1 MSRILYISIF
11 VARIFGNGVN
21 NIASIMRISEMRVGQ
36 KGCIVKVKGHGSAR
50 KRAVDEGFYK
60 GMSIEVLDVDDMGV
74 SVDVEGVSRYL
85 ILPEASMIEV
95 LTMEEASAE
104 MQVTD
109 ISVGALKGL
118 AHRHRH
124 EIEIALVG
132 QPLSGKNSLFATLT
146 QGNAAPLSH
155 ANDILMGERDFQDYH
170 LHITNLPDT
179 YSLTSRTADTW
190 TVRKHLVGDAP
201 DIVISVIDAT
211 NLERS
216 MQITAQLLDMNL
228 RVIMALNKFDA
239 MQAEGAML
247 DYQTLSRLLGTPI
260 VPTVSLNNEGLEH
273 LLHLAINIYEGADFL
288 DDEGEVNKEVMR
300 ELQEWHRNIVHT
312 EDHTEHLAD
321 FTRDHTLD
329 TNYKK
334 HAYRHIHIY
343 HGTELEQ
350 SIETLRS
357 EVWRSE
363 YTRYRYSTRFVAIG
377 LLEGDVDI
385 EQYVREHMPNSK
397 TIFALRDKERR
408 RYTQLMGE
416 SVPKAIRTAKQ
427 SFIQGALKET
437 YIPAR
442 TTQKANPSL
451 TERIDYL
458 VTHKVWGML
467 IFLVSLFV
475 LFEATFVLGEY
486 PMQGIEWLV
495 EQVSVLIESLLPEGP
510 FKDMIVDGIIGGVGG
525 VIVFLPNILI
535 LYFFI
540 SLMEDSGYMSRAAF
554 IMDKAMHKMGLH
566 GKSFITLIMGFG
578 CNVPAVMATRMIESR
593 KSRLITML
601 VTPLMSCSARLPVYI
616 IFVAA
621 FFPHYSGVVLM
632 GLYLTGIVLAVLVA
646 RLLSRTVM
654 RGDETPYVME
664 LTPYR
669 RPVWRVIFKHTW
681 DKGYEYLKKMGGVI
695 LIASIVVWF
704 LGYYPRNAQYSTPA
718 EQQEHSYI
726 GHIGKAIEPA
736 ITPLGFDWKMGIGL
750 VSGVGAKELI
760 VSTLGV
766 LYANQEVS
774 DTAESEAQVAAAL
787 KTVTTPASALAY
799 MLFVLIYF
807 PCLATLIAIK
817 KETNSW
823 WWAIFAAVY
832 TTALAWVVALVAY
845 RVGLLLF

>member
-1 MSRILYISIF
+1 
-11 VARIFGNGVN
+11 
-21 NIASIMRISEMRVGQ
+21 MRISEMQAGQ

-50 KRAVDEGFYK
+50 KRAVDAGFYK
-60 GMSIEVLDVDDMGV
+60 GVCIEILDSDTTHMNI
-74 SVDVEGVSRYL
+74 DVEGMQRKL
-85 ILPEASMIEV
+85 TLPEASMIEV
-95 LTMEEASAE
+95 LTTEEAAHE
-104 MQVTD
+104 LQVKELSTGD
-109 ISVGALKGL
+109 LKDL

-124 EIEIALVG
+124 KIEIALVG
-132 QPLSGKNSLFATLT
+132 QPLSGKNSLFTTLT
-146 QGNAAPLSH
+146 QGHATPLPN

-190 TVRKHLVGDAP
+190 TVRRHLVGDNP

-211 NLERS
+211 DLERS

-228 RVIMALNKFDA
+228 RVIVALNKFDA
-239 MQAEGAML
+239 MQAQGSKL

-288 DDEGEVNKEVMR
+288 DDDGEVNKEVMR
-300 ELQEWHRNIVHT
+300 ELQEWHRNIVHS
-312 EDHTEHLAD
+312 DDDTEHLAD

-329 TNYKK
+329 TRYKK

-343 HGTELEQ
+343 HGGELEQ
-350 SIETLRS
+350 SIETLRN
-357 EVWRSE
+357 EVWKSE
-363 YTRYRYSTRFVAIG
+363 HTRYRFSTRYVAIA
-377 LLEGDVDI
+377 LLEGDADI
-385 EQYVREHMPNSK
+385 EQFVRDNLPNSK
-397 TIFALRDKERR
+397 AVFALRDKERR
-408 RYTQLMGE
+408 RYSRLMGE
-416 SVPKAIRTAKQ
+416 SVPKAIRTAKR

-437 YIPAR
+437 YIPA
-442 TTQKANPSL
+442 QSSAKANANL
-451 TERIDYL
+451 TERLDRL
-458 VTHKVWGML
+458 VTHKVWGVL
-467 IFLVSLFV
+467 IFLTSLFIM
-475 LFEATFVLGEY
+475 FEATFVLGEY

-495 EQVSVLIESLLPEGP
+495 EKIGTGLEQLLPNGP
-510 FKDMIVDGIIGGVGG
+510 IKDMVIDGIIGGVGG

-578 CNVPAVMATRMIESR
+578 CNVPAVLATRMIESR

-621 FFPHYSGVVLM
+621 FFPHHSGIVLM
-632 GLYLTGIVLAVLVA
+632 GLYLTGIILAVLVA

-669 RPVWRVIFKHTW
+669 RPAWKVIFKHTW

-704 LGYYPRNAQYSTPA
+704 LGYYPRSEQYATPA

-726 GHIGKAIEPA
+726 GRIGKAIEPA
-736 ITPLGFDWKMGIGL
+736 IEPLGFDWKMGIGL

-766 LYANQEVS
+766 LYANQEVDS
-774 DTAESEAQVAAAL
+774 AESEAQIAAAL
-787 KTVTTPASALAY
+787 KTVTTPAAALAY

-817 KETNSW
+817 KETKGW
-823 WWAIFAAVY
+823 GWAIFTAVY
-832 TTALAWVVALVAY
+832 TTALAWIVAFAVFQIGKML
-845 RVGLLLF
+845 

>member
-1 MSRILYISIF
+1 
-11 VARIFGNGVN
+11 
-21 NIASIMRISEMRVGQ
+21 MRISEMQAGQ

-50 KRAVDEGFYK
+50 KRAVDAGFYK
-60 GMSIEVLDVDDMGV
+60 GVCIEILDSDTTNMNI
-74 SVDVEGVSRYL
+74 DVEGMQRKL
-85 ILPEASMIEV
+85 TLPEASMIEV
-95 LTMEEASAE
+95 LTTEEAAQE
-104 MQVTD
+104 LQVKELSTGD
-109 ISVGALKGL
+109 LKDL

-124 EIEIALVG
+124 KIEIALVG
-132 QPLSGKNSLFATLT
+132 QPLSGKNSLFTTLT
-146 QGNAAPLSH
+146 QGHATPLPN

-179 YSLTSRTADTW
+179 YSLTSRTADTR
-190 TVRKHLVGDAP
+190 TVRRHLVGDNP

-211 NLERS
+211 DLERS

-228 RVIMALNKFDA
+228 RVIVALNKFDA
-239 MQAEGAML
+239 MQAQGSKL

-288 DDEGEVNKEVMR
+288 DDDGEVNKEVMR
-300 ELQEWHRNIVHT
+300 ELQEWHRNIVHS
-312 EDHTEHLAD
+312 DDDTEHLAD

-329 TNYKK
+329 TRYKK

-343 HGTELEQ
+343 HGGELEQ
-350 SIETLRS
+350 SIETLRN
-357 EVWRSE
+357 EVWKSE
-363 YTRYRYSTRFVAIG
+363 YTRYRFSTRYVAIA
-377 LLEGDVDI
+377 LLEGDADI
-385 EQYVREHMPNSK
+385 EQFVRDNLPNSK
-397 TIFALRDKERR
+397 AVFALRDKERR
-408 RYTQLMGE
+408 RYSRLMGE
-416 SVPKAIRTAKQ
+416 SVPKAIRTAKR

-437 YIPAR
+437 YIPA
-442 TTQKANPSL
+442 QSSAKANANL
-451 TERIDYL
+451 TERLDRL
-458 VTHKVWGML
+458 VTHKVWGVL
-467 IFLVSLFV
+467 IFLTSLFIM
-475 LFEATFVLGEY
+475 FEATFVLGEY

-495 EQVSVLIESLLPEGP
+495 EKIGTGLEQLLPNGP
-510 FKDMIVDGIIGGVGG
+510 IKDMVIDGIIGGVGG

-578 CNVPAVMATRMIESR
+578 CNVPAVLATRMIESR

-621 FFPHYSGVVLM
+621 FFPHHSGIVLM
-632 GLYLTGIVLAVLVA
+632 GLYLTGIILAVLVA

-669 RPVWRVIFKHTW
+669 RPAWKVIFKHTW

-695 LIASIVVWF
+695 LVASIVVWF
-704 LGYYPRNAQYSTPA
+704 LGYYPRSEQYATPA

-726 GHIGKAIEPA
+726 GRIGKAFEPA
-736 ITPLGFDWKMGIGL
+736 IEPLGFDWKMGIGL

-766 LYANQEVS
+766 LYANQEVDS
-774 DTAESEAQVAAAL
+774 AESEAQIAAAL
-787 KTVTTPASALAY
+787 KTVTTPAAALAY

-817 KETNSW
+817 KETKGW
-823 WWAIFAAVY
+823 GWAIFTAVY
-832 TTALAWVVALVAY
+832 TTALAWIVAFAVFQIGKML
-845 RVGLLLF
+845 

>member
-1 MSRILYISIF
+1 
-11 VARIFGNGVN
+11 
-21 NIASIMRISEMRVGQ
+21 MRISEMQAGQ

-50 KRAVDEGFYK
+50 KRAVDAGFYK
-60 GMSIEVLDVDDMGV
+60 GVCIEILDSDTTNMNI
-74 SVDVEGVSRYL
+74 DVEGMQRKL
-85 ILPEASMIEV
+85 TLPEASMIEV
-95 LTMEEASAE
+95 LTTEEAAHE
-104 MQVTD
+104 LQVKELSTGD
-109 ISVGALKGL
+109 LKDL

-124 EIEIALVG
+124 KIEIALVG
-132 QPLSGKNSLFATLT
+132 QPLSGKNSLFTTLT
-146 QGNAAPLSH
+146 QGHATPLPN

-190 TVRKHLVGDAP
+190 TVRRHLVGDNP

-211 NLERS
+211 DLERS

-228 RVIMALNKFDA
+228 RVIVALNKFDA
-239 MQAEGAML
+239 MQAQGSKL

-288 DDEGEVNKEVMR
+288 DDDGEVNKEVMR
-300 ELQEWHRNIVHT
+300 ELQEWHRNIVHS
-312 EDHTEHLAD
+312 DDDTEHLAD

-329 TNYKK
+329 TRYKK

-343 HGTELEQ
+343 HGGELEQ
-350 SIETLRS
+350 SIETLRN
-357 EVWRSE
+357 EVWKSE
-363 YTRYRYSTRFVAIG
+363 HTRYRFSTRYVAIA
-377 LLEGDVDI
+377 LLEGDADI
-385 EQYVREHMPNSK
+385 EQFVRDNLPNSK
-397 TIFALRDKERR
+397 AVFALRDKERR
-408 RYTQLMGE
+408 RYSRLMGE
-416 SVPKAIRTAKQ
+416 SVPKAIRTAKR

-437 YIPAR
+437 YIPA
-442 TTQKANPSL
+442 QSSAKANANL
-451 TERIDYL
+451 TERLDRL
-458 VTHKVWGML
+458 VTHKMWGVL
-467 IFLVSLFV
+467 IFLTSLFIM
-475 LFEATFVLGEY
+475 FEATFVLGEY

-495 EQVSVLIESLLPEGP
+495 EKIGTGLEQLMPNGP
-510 FKDMIVDGIIGGVGG
+510 IKDMVIDGIIGGVGG

-578 CNVPAVMATRMIESR
+578 CNVPAVLATRMIESR

-621 FFPHYSGVVLM
+621 FFPHHSGIVLM
-632 GLYLTGIVLAVLVA
+632 GLYLTGIILAILVA

-669 RPVWRVIFKHTW
+669 RPAWKVIFKHTW

-695 LIASIVVWF
+695 LVASIVVWF
-704 LGYYPRNAQYSTPA
+704 LGYYPRSEQYATPA

-726 GHIGKAIEPA
+726 GRIGKAIEPA
-736 ITPLGFDWKMGIGL
+736 IEPLGFDWKMGIGL

-766 LYANQEVS
+766 LYANQEVDS
-774 DTAESEAQVAAAL
+774 AESEAQIAAAL
-787 KTVTTPASALAY
+787 KTVTTPAAALAY

-817 KETNSW
+817 KETRGW
-823 WWAIFAAVY
+823 GWAIFTAVY
-832 TTALAWVVALVAY
+832 TTALAWIVAFAVFQIGKML
-845 RVGLLLF
+845 

>member
-1 MSRILYISIF
+1 
-11 VARIFGNGVN
+11 
-21 NIASIMRISEMRVGQ
+21 MRISEMQAGQ
-36 KGCIVKVKGHGSAR
+36 KGCIIKVKGHGSAR
-50 KRAVDEGFYK
+50 KRAVDAGFYK
-60 GMSIEVLDVDDMGV
+60 GICIEVLNTDAAYV
-74 SVDVEGVSRYL
+74 SLDGEGVQRSL
-85 ILPEASMIEV
+85 SLAEASMIEV
-95 LTMEEASAE
+95 LSTEEAANE
-104 MQVTD
+104 MKVTEV
-109 ISVGALKGL
+109 STGALKSL

-124 EIEIALVG
+124 KIEIALVG
-132 QPLSGKNSLFATLT
+132 QPLSGKNSLFSTLT
-146 QGNAAPLSH
+146 QGNAAPLPE
-155 ANDILMGERDFQDYH
+155 AEDILMGERDFQDYH

-190 TVRKHLVGDAP
+190 TVRRHLVGDAP

-216 MQITAQLLDMNL
+216 MQITTQLLDMNL
-228 RVIMALNKFDA
+228 RVIVALNKFDA
-239 MQAEGAML
+239 MQTEGSML
-247 DYQTLSRLLGTPI
+247 DYQTLSKLLGTPI

-288 DDEGEVNKEVMR
+288 DDDGEVNKEVMR
-300 ELQEWHRNIVHT
+300 ELQEWHRSIVHT
-312 EDHTEHLAD
+312 DDHTEHLAD

-329 TNYKK
+329 TRYKK

-343 HGTELEQ
+343 HGSELEQ
-350 SIETLRS
+350 SIETLRN
-357 EVWRSE
+357 EVWKSE
-363 YTRYRYSTRFVAIG
+363 DTRYRYSTRYVAIG
-377 LLEGDVDI
+377 LLEGDADI
-385 EQYVREHMPNSK
+385 EQFVREHMPNSK
-397 TIFALRDKERR
+397 SIFTLRDKERR
-408 RYTQLMGE
+408 RYTRLMGE
-416 SVPKAIRTAKQ
+416 SVPKAIRTAKRG
-427 SFIQGALKET
+427 FIQGALKET
-437 YIPAR
+437 YTPPHTKA
-442 TTQKANPSL
+442 KANLNL
-451 TERIDYL
+451 TEQLDRL
-458 VTHKVWGML
+458 VTHKVWGVA
-467 IFLVSLFV
+467 IFLITLFIM
-475 LFEATFVLGEY
+475 FEATFVLGEY

-495 EQVSVLIESLLPEGP
+495 EKTGILIEQLLPKGP
-510 FKDMIVDGIIGGVGG
+510 VKDMIVDGIIGGVGG

-578 CNVPAVMATRMIESR
+578 CNVPAILSTRMIESR

-621 FFPHYSGVVLM
+621 FFPHHSGAVLM
-632 GLYLTGIVLAVLVA
+632 GLYLTGILLAVLVA

-669 RPVWRVIFKHTW
+669 RPAWKVIFKHTW

-704 LGYYPRNAQYSTPA
+704 LGYYPRSEQYTTPA

-736 ITPLGFDWKMGIGL
+736 IAPLGFDWKMGIGL

-766 LYANQEVS
+766 LYANQEVA
-774 DTAESEAQVAAAL
+774 DTAESEAQIAAAL
-787 KTVTTPASALAY
+787 KSVTTAPAALAY

-817 KETNSW
+817 KETKGW
-823 WWAIFAAVY
+823 GWAIFTALY
-832 TTALAWVVALVAY
+832 TTILAWMVAFVVY
-845 RVGLLLF
+845 RVAGIFL

>member
-1 MSRILYISIF
+1 
-11 VARIFGNGVN
+11 
-21 NIASIMRISEMRVGQ
+21 MRAGQ

-50 KRAVDEGFYK
+50 KRAVDAGFYK
-60 GMSIEVLDVDDMGV
+60 GVCIEILNTGTQYVSI
-74 SVDVEGVSRYL
+74 DVEGVQRSL
-85 ILPEASMIEV
+85 TLPEATMIEV
-95 LTMEEASAE
+95 LTIEEASHE
-104 MQVTD
+104 MQVTEV
-109 ISVGALKGL
+109 STGALKSL

-132 QPLSGKNSLFATLT
+132 QPLSGKNSLFSTLT
-146 QGNAAPLSH
+146 QGKASPLPNAV
-155 ANDILMGERDFQDYH
+155 DILMGERDFQDYH

-190 TVRKHLVGDAP
+190 TVRRHLVGDAP

-211 NLERS
+211 DLERS

-228 RVIMALNKFDA
+228 RVIVALNKFDA
-239 MQAEGAML
+239 MQTDGSML

-260 VPTVSLNNEGLEH
+260 VPTVSLNSEGLEH

-288 DDEGEVNKEVMR
+288 DDEGEINKEVMR
-300 ELQEWHRNIVHT
+300 ELQEWHRSIVHT
-312 EDHTEHLAD
+312 DDHTEHLAD

-329 TNYKK
+329 TRYKK

-343 HGTELEQ
+343 HGAELEQ
-350 SIETLRS
+350 SIETLRN
-357 EVWRSE
+357 EVWNSTH
-363 YTRYRYSTRFVAIG
+363 TRYRYSTRFVAIG
-377 LLEGDVDI
+377 LLEGDPEI
-385 EQYVREHMPNSK
+385 EHFVREYMPNCK
-397 TIFALRDKERR
+397 AIFALRDKERR
-408 RYTQLMGE
+408 RYTRLMGE
-416 SVPKAIRTAKQ
+416 SVPKAIRTAKRG
-427 SFIQGALKET
+427 FIQGALKET
-437 YIPAR
+437 YTPSE
-442 TTQKANPSL
+442 TPPKANLRL
-451 TERIDYL
+451 TEQLDRL
-458 VTHKVWGML
+458 VTHKIWGVV
-467 IFLVSLFV
+467 IFLISLFIM
-475 LFEATFVLGEY
+475 FEATFVLGEY

-495 EQVSVLIESLLPEGP
+495 EQAGMFINRLLPEGP
-510 FKDMIVDGIIGGVGG
+510 IKDMVVDGVIGGVGG

-554 IMDKAMHKMGLH
+554 IMDKAMHRMGLH

-578 CNVPAVMATRMIESR
+578 CNVPSVLATRMIESR

-621 FFPHYSGVVLM
+621 FFPHHSGVVLM
-632 GLYLTGIVLAVLVA
+632 GLYLTGILLAVLVA

-669 RPVWRVIFKHTW
+669 RPSWRVIFKHTW

-704 LGYYPRNAQYSTPA
+704 LGYYPRSEQYSTPA

-766 LYANQEVS
+766 LYANQEVT
-774 DTAESEAQVAAAL
+774 DTAESEAQIAAAL
-787 KTVTTPASALAY
+787 KTVTTPSAALAY

-817 KETNSW
+817 KETKGW
-823 WWAIFAAVY
+823 GWAIFAAVY
-832 TTALAWVVALVAY
+832 TTALAWLVAFVVY
-845 RVGLLLF
+845 RVGGMIF

>member
-1 MSRILYISIF
+1 
-11 VARIFGNGVN
+11 
-21 NIASIMRISEMRVGQ
+21 MRISEMYVGQ
-36 KGCIVKVKGHGSAR
+36 RGCIVKVKGHGSAR
-50 KRAVDEGFYK
+50 KRAVDAGFYK
-60 GMSIEVLDVDDMGV
+60 GVCVEVLDVDAEYV
-74 SVDVEGVSRYL
+74 SVDVEGVQRQL
-85 ILPEASMIEV
+85 LLPEASMVEV
-95 LTMEEASAE
+95 LTIEEAINE
-104 MQVTD
+104 MQVAEVST
-109 ISVGALKGL
+109 GALKSL

-146 QGNAAPLSH
+146 EGKATSLPEAS
-155 ANDILMGERDFQDYH
+155 DIFMGERDFQDYH

-190 TVRKHLVGDAP
+190 TVRRHLVGDNP

-211 NLERS
+211 DLERS

-228 RVIMALNKFDA
+228 RVIVALNKFDA
-239 MQAEGAML
+239 MQAEGSML

-260 VPTVSLNNEGLEH
+260 VPTISLNSEGLEH

-300 ELQEWHRNIVHT
+300 ELQEWHRSIVHT
-312 EDHTEHLAD
+312 ENHTEHLAD

-329 TNYKK
+329 ANYKK

-350 SIETLRS
+350 SIEALRNEVWQS
-357 EVWRSE
+357 EV
-363 YTRYRYSTRFVAIG
+363 TRYRYSTRFVAIG
-377 LLEGDVDI
+377 LLEGDPEI
-385 EQYVREHMPNSK
+385 EQFVRENMPNSK
-397 TIFALRDKERR
+397 AIFALRDKERR
-408 RYTQLMGE
+408 RYTRLMGE

-427 SFIQGALKET
+427 GFILGALKET
-437 YIPAR
+437 YTALQ
-442 TTQKANPSL
+442 TQPKVNL
-451 TERIDYL
+451 KFTERLDRL
-458 VTHKVWGML
+458 VTHKVWGVV
-467 IFLVSLFV
+467 IFLVSLFIM
-475 LFEATFVLGEY
+475 FEATFVLGEY

-495 EQVSVLIESLLPEGP
+495 EQAGLLIERILPEGP
-510 FKDMIVDGIIGGVGG
+510 IKDMLVDGVIGGVGG

-554 IMDKAMHKMGLH
+554 IMDKAMHRMGLH

-578 CNVPAVMATRMIESR
+578 CNVPSVLATRMIESR

-621 FFPHYSGVVLM
+621 FFPHHSGVVLM
-632 GLYLTGIVLAVLVA
+632 GLYLTGILLAVLVA

-664 LTPYR
+664 LAPYR
-669 RPVWRVIFKHTW
+669 RPAWRVIFKHTW

-704 LGYYPRNAQYSTPA
+704 LGYYPRSEQYNTPA
-718 EQQEHSYI
+718 EQQEYSYI
-726 GHIGKAIEPA
+726 GYIGKAIEPA
-736 ITPLGFDWKMGIGL
+736 IAPLGFDWKMGIGL

-766 LYANQEVS
+766 LYANQEVA
-774 DTAESEAQVAAAL
+774 DTAESEAQIASAL
-787 KTVTTPASALAY
+787 KTVTTPAAALAY
-799 MLFVLIYF
+799 MIFVLIYF

-817 KETNSW
+817 KESKNW
-823 WWAIFAAVY
+823 GWAIFTAIY
-832 TTALAWVVALVAY
+832 TTALAWVVALVVY
-845 RVGLLLF
+845 RVGCLIF

>member
-1 MSRILYISIF
+1 
-11 VARIFGNGVN
+11 
-21 NIASIMRISEMRVGQ
+21 MRISEMHAGQ

-50 KRAVDEGFYK
+50 RRAVDAGFYK
-60 GMSIEVLDVDDMGV
+60 GICVEILDVDSTCV
-74 SVDVEGVSRYL
+74 SVDVEGIQRLLTLS
-85 ILPEASMIEV
+85 EASMIEV
-95 LTMEEASAE
+95 LTVEEAAHE
-104 MQVTD
+104 MQVTEV
-109 ISVGALKGL
+109 STGALKSL

-132 QPLSGKNSLFATLT
+132 QPLSGKNSLFTTLT
-146 QGNAAPLSH
+146 QGQSAPL
-155 ANDILMGERDFQDYH
+155 AGAADILMGERDFQDYH
-170 LHITNLPDT
+170 LHISNLPDT

-190 TVRKHLVGDAP
+190 TVRRHLVGDAP

-211 NLERS
+211 DLERS
-216 MQITAQLLDMNL
+216 IQITTQLLDMNL
-228 RVIMALNKFDA
+228 RVIVALNKFDA
-239 MQAEGAML
+239 MQAEGGML

-300 ELQEWHRNIVHT
+300 ELQEWHRSIVHT
-312 EDHTEHLAD
+312 HDHTEHLAD

-329 TNYKK
+329 TRYKK

-350 SIETLRS
+350 SIETLRN
-357 EVWRSE
+357 EVWKSE
-363 YTRYRYSTRFVAIG
+363 STRYRYSTRYVAIA
-377 LLEGDVDI
+377 LLEGDIDI
-385 EQYVREHMPNSK
+385 EQFVREHMPNSK
-397 TIFALRDKERR
+397 AIFALRDKERR
-408 RYTQLMGE
+408 RYTRLMGE
-416 SVPKAIRTAKQ
+416 SVPKAVRTAKR
-427 SFIQGALKET
+427 SFILGALKET
-437 YIPAR
+437 YTPPITQAR
-442 TTQKANPSL
+442 ANPSF
-451 TERIDYL
+451 TERLDRL
-458 VTHKVWGML
+458 VTHKVWGVAL
-467 IFLVSLFV
+467 FLLSLFIM
-475 LFEATFVLGEY
+475 FEATFVLGEY

-495 EQVSVLIESLLPEGP
+495 EKASLLIEHILPEGP
-510 FKDMIVDGIIGGVGG
+510 IKDMVVDGIIGGVGG

-554 IMDKAMHKMGLH
+554 IMDKAMHRMGLH

-578 CNVPAVMATRMIESR
+578 CNVPAVLATRMIESR

-621 FFPHYSGVVLM
+621 FFPHHSGAVLM
-632 GLYLTGIVLAVLVA
+632 GLYLTGILLAVLVA

-669 RPVWRVIFKHTW
+669 SPSWRVIFKHTW

-704 LGYYPRNAQYSTPA
+704 LGYYPRSEHYATPA

-726 GHIGKAIEPA
+726 GHIGKAIEPVIA
-736 ITPLGFDWKMGIGL
+736 PLGFDWKMGIGL

-766 LYANQEVS
+766 LYANQEVT
-774 DTAESEAQVAAAL
+774 DTAESEAQIAAAL
-787 KTVTTPASALAY
+787 KTVTTPPAALAY

-817 KETNSW
+817 KETKGW
-823 WWAIFAAVY
+823 GWAIFAAVY
-832 TTALAWVVALVAY
+832 TTALAWLVAFVVY
-845 RVGLLLF
+845 RVGGMIF

>member
-1 MSRILYISIF
+1 MQ
-11 VARIFGNGVN
+11 A
-21 NIASIMRISEMRVGQ
+21 GQ

-50 KRAVDEGFYK
+50 KRAVDAGFYK
-60 GMSIEVLDVDDMGV
+60 GVCIEILDSDTTHMNI
-74 SVDVEGVSRYL
+74 DVEGMQRKL
-85 ILPEASMIEV
+85 TLPEASMIEV
-95 LTMEEASAE
+95 LTTEEAAQE
-104 MQVTD
+104 LQVKELSTGD
-109 ISVGALKGL
+109 LKDL

-124 EIEIALVG
+124 KIEIALVG
-132 QPLSGKNSLFATLT
+132 QPLSGKNSLFTTLT
-146 QGNAAPLSH
+146 QGHATPLPK

-190 TVRKHLVGDAP
+190 TVRRHLVGDNP

-211 NLERS
+211 DLERS

-228 RVIMALNKFDA
+228 RVIVALNKFDA
-239 MQAEGAML
+239 MQAQGSKL

-288 DDEGEVNKEVMR
+288 DDDGEVNKEVMR
-300 ELQEWHRNIVHT
+300 ELQEWHRNIVHS
-312 EDHTEHLAD
+312 DDDTEHLAD

-329 TNYKK
+329 TRYKK

-343 HGTELEQ
+343 HGGELEQ
-350 SIETLRS
+350 SIETLRN
-357 EVWRSE
+357 EVWKSE
-363 YTRYRYSTRFVAIG
+363 HTRYRFSTRYVAIA
-377 LLEGDVDI
+377 LLEGDADI
-385 EQYVREHMPNSK
+385 EQFVRDNLPNSK
-397 TIFALRDKERR
+397 AVFALRDKERR
-408 RYTQLMGE
+408 RYSRLMGE
-416 SVPKAIRTAKQ
+416 SVPKAIRTAKR

-437 YIPAR
+437 YIPA
-442 TTQKANPSL
+442 QSSAKANANL
-451 TERIDYL
+451 TERLDRL
-458 VTHKVWGML
+458 VTHKVWGVL
-467 IFLVSLFV
+467 IFLTSLFIM
-475 LFEATFVLGEY
+475 FEATFVLGEY

-495 EQVSVLIESLLPEGP
+495 EKIGTGLEQLLPNGP
-510 FKDMIVDGIIGGVGG
+510 IKDMVIDGIIGGVGG

-578 CNVPAVMATRMIESR
+578 CNVPAVLATRMIESR

-621 FFPHYSGVVLM
+621 FFPHHSGIVLM
-632 GLYLTGIVLAVLVA
+632 GLYLTGIILAVLVA

-669 RPVWRVIFKHTW
+669 RPAWKVIFKHTW

-695 LIASIVVWF
+695 LVASIVVWF
-704 LGYYPRNAQYSTPA
+704 LGYYPRSEQYATPA

-726 GHIGKAIEPA
+726 GRIGKAIEPA
-736 ITPLGFDWKMGIGL
+736 IEPLGFDWKMGIGL

-766 LYANQEVS
+766 LYANQEVDS
-774 DTAESEAQVAAAL
+774 AESEAQIAAAL
-787 KTVTTPASALAY
+787 KTVTTPAAALAY

-817 KETNSW
+817 KETKGW
-823 WWAIFAAVY
+823 GWAIFTAVY
-832 TTALAWVVALVAY
+832 TTALAWIVAFAVFQIGKML
-845 RVGLLLF
+845 

>member
-1 MSRILYISIF
+1 MQ
-11 VARIFGNGVN
+11 A
-21 NIASIMRISEMRVGQ
+21 GQ

-50 KRAVDEGFYK
+50 KRAVDAGFYK
-60 GMSIEVLDVDDMGV
+60 GVCIEILDSDTTHMNI
-74 SVDVEGVSRYL
+74 DVEGMQRKL
-85 ILPEASMIEV
+85 TLPEASMIEV
-95 LTMEEASAE
+95 LTTEEAAHE
-104 MQVTD
+104 LQVKELSTGD
-109 ISVGALKGL
+109 LKDL

-124 EIEIALVG
+124 KIEIALVG
-132 QPLSGKNSLFATLT
+132 QPLSGKNSLFTTLT
-146 QGNAAPLSH
+146 QGHATPLPK

-190 TVRKHLVGDAP
+190 TVRRHLVGDNP

-211 NLERS
+211 DLERS

-228 RVIMALNKFDA
+228 RVIVALNKFDA
-239 MQAEGAML
+239 MQAQGSKL

-288 DDEGEVNKEVMR
+288 DDDGEVNKEVMR
-300 ELQEWHRNIVHT
+300 ELQEWHRNIVHS
-312 EDHTEHLAD
+312 DDDTEHLAD

-329 TNYKK
+329 TRYKK

-343 HGTELEQ
+343 HGGELEQ
-350 SIETLRS
+350 SIETLRN
-357 EVWRSE
+357 EVWKSE
-363 YTRYRYSTRFVAIG
+363 YTRYRFSTRYVAIA
-377 LLEGDVDI
+377 LLEGDADI
-385 EQYVREHMPNSK
+385 EQFVRDNLPNSK
-397 TIFALRDKERR
+397 AVFALRDKERR
-408 RYTQLMGE
+408 RYSRLMGE
-416 SVPKAIRTAKQ
+416 SVPKAIRTAKR

-437 YIPAR
+437 YIPA
-442 TTQKANPSL
+442 QSSAKANANL
-451 TERIDYL
+451 TERLDRL
-458 VTHKVWGML
+458 VTHKVWGVL
-467 IFLVSLFV
+467 IFLTSLFIM
-475 LFEATFVLGEY
+475 FEATFVLGEY

-495 EQVSVLIESLLPEGP
+495 EKLGTGLEQLLPNGP
-510 FKDMIVDGIIGGVGG
+510 IKDMVIDGIIGGVGG

-578 CNVPAVMATRMIESR
+578 CNVPAVLATRMIESR

-621 FFPHYSGVVLM
+621 FFPHHSGIVLM
-632 GLYLTGIVLAVLVA
+632 GLYLTGIILAVLVA

-669 RPVWRVIFKHTW
+669 RPAWKVIFKHTW

-695 LIASIVVWF
+695 LVASIVVWF
-704 LGYYPRNAQYSTPA
+704 LGYYPRSEQYATPA

-726 GHIGKAIEPA
+726 GRIGKAIEPA
-736 ITPLGFDWKMGIGL
+736 IEPLGFDWKMGIGL

-766 LYANQEVS
+766 LYANQEVDS
-774 DTAESEAQVAAAL
+774 AESEAQIAAAL
-787 KTVTTPASALAY
+787 KTVTTPAAALAY

-817 KETNSW
+817 KETKGW
-823 WWAIFAAVY
+823 GWAIFTAVY
-832 TTALAWVVALVAY
+832 TTALAWIVAFAVFQIGKML
-845 RVGLLLF
+845 

>member
-1 MSRILYISIF
+1 MH
-11 VARIFGNGVN
+11 A
-21 NIASIMRISEMRVGQ
+21 GQ

-50 KRAVDEGFYK
+50 RRAVDAGFYK
-60 GMSIEVLDVDDMGV
+60 GICVEILDVDSTCV
-74 SVDVEGVSRYL
+74 SVDVEGIQRLLTLS
-85 ILPEASMIEV
+85 EASMIEV
-95 LTMEEASAE
+95 LTVEEAAHE
-104 MQVTD
+104 MQVTEV
-109 ISVGALKGL
+109 STGALKSL

-132 QPLSGKNSLFATLT
+132 QPLSGKNSLFTTLT
-146 QGNAAPLSH
+146 QGQSAPL
-155 ANDILMGERDFQDYH
+155 AGAADILMGERDFQDYH
-170 LHITNLPDT
+170 LHISNLPDT

-190 TVRKHLVGDAP
+190 TVRRHLVGDAP

-211 NLERS
+211 DLERS
-216 MQITAQLLDMNL
+216 IQITTQLLDMNL
-228 RVIMALNKFDA
+228 RVIVALNKFDA
-239 MQAEGAML
+239 MQAEGGML

-300 ELQEWHRNIVHT
+300 ELQEWHRSIVHT
-312 EDHTEHLAD
+312 HDHTEHLAD

-329 TNYKK
+329 TRYKK

-350 SIETLRS
+350 SIETLRN
-357 EVWRSE
+357 EVWKSE
-363 YTRYRYSTRFVAIG
+363 STRYRYSTRYVAIA
-377 LLEGDVDI
+377 LLEGDIDI
-385 EQYVREHMPNSK
+385 EQFVREHMPNSK
-397 TIFALRDKERR
+397 AIFALRDKERR
-408 RYTQLMGE
+408 RYTRLMGE
-416 SVPKAIRTAKQ
+416 SVPKAVRTAKR
-427 SFIQGALKET
+427 SFILGALKET
-437 YIPAR
+437 YTPPI
-442 TTQKANPSL
+442 TQAKANPSF
-451 TERIDYL
+451 TERLDRL
-458 VTHKVWGML
+458 VTHKVWGVAL
-467 IFLVSLFV
+467 FLLSLFIM
-475 LFEATFVLGEY
+475 FEATFVLGEY

-495 EQVSVLIESLLPEGP
+495 EKASLLIEHILPEGP
-510 FKDMIVDGIIGGVGG
+510 IKDMVVDGIIGGVGG

-554 IMDKAMHKMGLH
+554 IMDKAMHRMGLH

-578 CNVPAVMATRMIESR
+578 CNVPAVLATRMIESR

-621 FFPHYSGVVLM
+621 FFPHHSGAVLM
-632 GLYLTGIVLAVLVA
+632 GLYLTGILLAVLVA

-669 RPVWRVIFKHTW
+669 SPSWRVIFKHTW

-704 LGYYPRNAQYSTPA
+704 LGYYPRSEHYATPA

-726 GHIGKAIEPA
+726 GHIGKAIEPVIA
-736 ITPLGFDWKMGIGL
+736 PLGFDWKMGIGL

-766 LYANQEVS
+766 LYANQEVA
-774 DTAESEAQVAAAL
+774 DTAESEAQIASAL
-787 KTVTTPASALAY
+787 KAVTTPAAALAY

-817 KETNSW
+817 KETKSW
-823 WWAIFAAVY
+823 WWAIFTAVY
-832 TTALAWVVALVAY
+832 TTALAWFVAFAVY
-845 RVGLLLF
+845 RVAGMWT

>member
-1 MSRILYISIF
+1 MH
-11 VARIFGNGVN
+11 A
-21 NIASIMRISEMRVGQ
+21 GQ

-50 KRAVDEGFYK
+50 KRIVDAGLYK
-60 GMSIEVLDVDDMGV
+60 GICIEILDIDAERVSI
-74 SVDVEGVSRYL
+74 DVEGVLRTL
-85 ILPEASMIEV
+85 TLPEASMIEV
-95 LTMEEASAE
+95 LTVEEAARE
-104 MQVTD
+104 MQVNEVST
-109 ISVGALKGL
+109 GALKSL

-132 QPLSGKNSLFATLT
+132 QPLSGKNSLFTTLT
-146 QGNAAPLSH
+146 EGHAAPLPE
-155 ANDILMGERDFQDYH
+155 ADDILMGERDFQDYH
-170 LHITNLPDT
+170 LHISNLPDT

-190 TVRKHLVGDAP
+190 TVRRHLVRDAP
-201 DIVISVIDAT
+201 DIVVSVIDAT
-211 NLERS
+211 DLERS

-228 RVIMALNKFDA
+228 RVIVALNKFDA
-239 MQAEGAML
+239 MQAQGSML

-260 VPTVSLNNEGLEH
+260 VPTVALNSEGLEH

-288 DDEGEVNKEVMR
+288 DDDGEVNKEVMR
-300 ELQEWHRNIVHT
+300 ELQEWHRSIVHT
-312 EDHTEHLAD
+312 DDHTEHLAD
-321 FTRDHTLD
+321 FTRDHTLN
-329 TNYKK
+329 THYKK
-334 HAYRHIHIY
+334 HSYRHIHIY

-357 EVWRSE
+357 EIWKSE
-363 YTRYRYSTRFVAIG
+363 ATRYRYSTRFVSIA
-377 LLEGDVDI
+377 LLEGDADI
-385 EQYVREHMPNSK
+385 EQFVREHMPNANS
-397 TIFALRDKERR
+397 IFALRDKERR
-408 RYTQLMGE
+408 RYTRLMGE
-416 SVPKAIRTAKQ
+416 SMPKAIRTAKR

-437 YIPAR
+437 YTPPR
-442 TTQKANPSL
+442 TTAKANLSL
-451 TERIDYL
+451 TERLDRL
-458 VTHKVWGML
+458 VTHKVWGVI
-467 IFLVSLFV
+467 IFLISLFIM
-475 LFEATFVLGEY
+475 FEASFVLGEY

-495 EQVSVLIESLLPEGP
+495 EQAGILIDRLLSEGP
-510 FKDMIVDGIIGGVGG
+510 IKDMVVDGIIGGVGG

-554 IMDKAMHKMGLH
+554 IMDKAMHRMGLH

-578 CNVPAVMATRMIESR
+578 CNVPAVLATRMIESR

-621 FFPHYSGVVLM
+621 FFPHHSGIVLM
-632 GLYLTGIVLAVLVA
+632 GLYLTGILLAVLVA

-669 RPVWRVIFKHTW
+669 RPAWRVIFKHTW

-704 LGYYPRNAQYSTPA
+704 LGYYPRSEQYNTPA

-736 ITPLGFDWKMGIGL
+736 IAPLGFDWKMGIGL

-766 LYANQEVS
+766 LYANQEVA
-774 DTAESEAQVAAAL
+774 DTAESEAQIAAAL
-787 KTVTTPASALAY
+787 KTVTTPAAALAY
-799 MLFVLIYF
+799 MIFVLIYF

-817 KETNSW
+817 KETQGW
-823 WWAIFAAVY
+823 GWAIFTAVY
-832 TTALAWVVALVAY
+832 TTALAWVVAFVAY
-845 RVGLLLF
+845 RVGLMLL

>member
-1 MSRILYISIF
+1 
-11 VARIFGNGVN
+11 
-21 NIASIMRISEMRVGQ
+21 MRISEMQAGQ

-50 KRAVDEGFYK
+50 KRAVDAGFYK
-60 GMSIEVLDVDDMGV
+60 GVCIEILDSDTTNMNI
-74 SVDVEGVSRYL
+74 DVEGMQRKL
-85 ILPEASMIEV
+85 TLPEASMIEV
-95 LTMEEASAE
+95 LTTEEAAQE
-104 MQVTD
+104 LQVKELST
-109 ISVGALKGL
+109 GELKDL

-124 EIEIALVG
+124 KIEIALVG
-132 QPLSGKNSLFATLT
+132 QPLSGKNSLFTTLT
-146 QGNAAPLSH
+146 QGHAAPLPN

-190 TVRKHLVGDAP
+190 TVRRHLVGDNP

-211 NLERS
+211 DLERS

-228 RVIMALNKFDA
+228 RVIVALNKFDA
-239 MQAEGAML
+239 MQAQGSKL

-288 DDEGEVNKEVMR
+288 DDDGEVNKEVMR
-300 ELQEWHRNIVHT
+300 ELQEWHRNIVHS
-312 EDHTEHLAD
+312 DDDTEHLAD

-329 TNYKK
+329 TRYKK

-343 HGTELEQ
+343 HGGELEQ
-350 SIETLRS
+350 SIETLRN
-357 EVWRSE
+357 EVWKSE
-363 YTRYRYSTRFVAIG
+363 HTRYRFSTRYVAIA
-377 LLEGDVDI
+377 LLEGDADI
-385 EQYVREHMPNSK
+385 EQFVRDNLPNSK
-397 TIFALRDKERR
+397 AVFALRDKERR
-408 RYTQLMGE
+408 RYSRLMGE
-416 SVPKAIRTAKQ
+416 SVPKAIRTAKR

-437 YIPAR
+437 YIPAQSR
-442 TTQKANPSL
+442 AKANPNL
-451 TERIDYL
+451 TERLDRL
-458 VTHKVWGML
+458 VTHKVWGVL
-467 IFLVSLFV
+467 IFLTSLFIM
-475 LFEATFVLGEY
+475 FEATFVLGEY

-495 EQVSVLIESLLPEGP
+495 EKIGTGLEQLLPNGP
-510 FKDMIVDGIIGGVGG
+510 IKDMVIDGIIGGVGG

-578 CNVPAVMATRMIESR
+578 CNVPAVLATRMIESR

-621 FFPHYSGVVLM
+621 FFPHHSGIVLM
-632 GLYLTGIVLAVLVA
+632 GLYLTGIILAVLVA

-669 RPVWRVIFKHTW
+669 RPAWKVIFKHTW

-695 LIASIVVWF
+695 LVASIVVWF
-704 LGYYPRNAQYSTPA
+704 LGYYPRSEQYATPA

-726 GHIGKAIEPA
+726 GRIGKAIEPA
-736 ITPLGFDWKMGIGL
+736 IEPLGFDWKMGIGL

-766 LYANQEVS
+766 LYANQEVDS
-774 DTAESEAQVAAAL
+774 AESEAQIAAAL
-787 KTVTTPASALAY
+787 KMVTTPAAALAY

-817 KETNSW
+817 KETKGW
-823 WWAIFAAVY
+823 GWAIFTAVY
-832 TTALAWVVALVAY
+832 TTALAWIVAFAVFQIGKML
-845 RVGLLLF
+845 

>member
-1 MSRILYISIF
+1 MQ
-11 VARIFGNGVN
+11 A
-21 NIASIMRISEMRVGQ
+21 GQ

-50 KRAVDEGFYK
+50 KRAVDAGFYK
-60 GMSIEVLDVDDMGV
+60 GVCIEILDSDTTHMNI
-74 SVDVEGVSRYL
+74 DVEGMQRKL
-85 ILPEASMIEV
+85 TLPEASMIEV
-95 LTMEEASAE
+95 LTTEEAAHE
-104 MQVTD
+104 LQVKELSTGD
-109 ISVGALKGL
+109 LKDL

-124 EIEIALVG
+124 KIEIALVG
-132 QPLSGKNSLFATLT
+132 QPLSGKNSLFTTLT
-146 QGNAAPLSH
+146 QGHATPLPN

-190 TVRKHLVGDAP
+190 TVRRHLVGDNP

-211 NLERS
+211 DLERS

-228 RVIMALNKFDA
+228 RVIVALNKFDA
-239 MQAEGAML
+239 MQAQGSKL

-288 DDEGEVNKEVMR
+288 DDDGEVNKEVMR
-300 ELQEWHRNIVHT
+300 ELQEWHRNIVHS
-312 EDHTEHLAD
+312 DDDTEHLAD

-329 TNYKK
+329 TRYKK

-343 HGTELEQ
+343 HGGELEQ
-350 SIETLRS
+350 SIETLRN
-357 EVWRSE
+357 EVWKSE
-363 YTRYRYSTRFVAIG
+363 YTRYRFSTRYVAIA
-377 LLEGDVDI
+377 LLEGDADI
-385 EQYVREHMPNSK
+385 EQFVRDNLPNSK
-397 TIFALRDKERR
+397 AVFALRDKERR
-408 RYTQLMGE
+408 RYSRLMGE
-416 SVPKAIRTAKQ
+416 SVPKAIRTAKR

-437 YIPAR
+437 YIPAQSSTR
-442 TTQKANPSL
+442 ANPNL
-451 TERIDYL
+451 TERLDRL
-458 VTHKVWGML
+458 VTHKVWGVL
-467 IFLVSLFV
+467 IFLTSLFIM
-475 LFEATFVLGEY
+475 FEATFVLGEY

-495 EQVSVLIESLLPEGP
+495 EKIGTGLEQLLPNGP
-510 FKDMIVDGIIGGVGG
+510 IKDMVIDGIIGGVGG

-578 CNVPAVMATRMIESR
+578 CNVPAVLATRMIESR

-621 FFPHYSGVVLM
+621 FFPHHSGIVLM
-632 GLYLTGIVLAVLVA
+632 GLYLTGIILAVLVA

-669 RPVWRVIFKHTW
+669 RPAWKVIFKHTW

-695 LIASIVVWF
+695 LVASIVVWF
-704 LGYYPRNAQYSTPA
+704 LGYYPRSEQYATPA

-726 GHIGKAIEPA
+726 GRIGKAIEPA
-736 ITPLGFDWKMGIGL
+736 IEPLGFDWKMGIGL

-766 LYANQEVS
+766 LYANQEVDS
-774 DTAESEAQVAAAL
+774 AESEAQIAAAL
-787 KTVTTPASALAY
+787 KTVTTPAAALAY

-817 KETNSW
+817 KETKGW
-823 WWAIFAAVY
+823 GWAIFTAVY
-832 TTALAWVVALVAY
+832 TTALAWIVAFAVFQIGKML
-845 RVGLLLF
+845 

>member
-1 MSRILYISIF
+1 MQ
-11 VARIFGNGVN
+11 A
-21 NIASIMRISEMRVGQ
+21 GQ

-50 KRAVDEGFYK
+50 KRAVDAGFYK
-60 GMSIEVLDVDDMGV
+60 GVCIEILDSDTTHMNI
-74 SVDVEGVSRYL
+74 DVEGMQRKL
-85 ILPEASMIEV
+85 TLPEASMIEV
-95 LTMEEASAE
+95 LTTEEAAHE
-104 MQVTD
+104 LQVKELST
-109 ISVGALKGL
+109 GELKDL

-124 EIEIALVG
+124 KIEIALVG
-132 QPLSGKNSLFATLT
+132 QPLSGKNSLFTTLT
-146 QGNAAPLSH
+146 QGHAAPLPK

-190 TVRKHLVGDAP
+190 TVRRHLVGDNP

-211 NLERS
+211 DLERS

-228 RVIMALNKFDA
+228 RVIVALNKFDA
-239 MQAEGAML
+239 MQAQGSKL

-288 DDEGEVNKEVMR
+288 DDDGEVNKEVMR
-300 ELQEWHRNIVHT
+300 ELQEWHRNIVHS
-312 EDHTEHLAD
+312 DDDTEHLAD

-329 TNYKK
+329 TRYKK

-343 HGTELEQ
+343 HGGELEQ
-350 SIETLRS
+350 SIETLRN
-357 EVWRSE
+357 EVWKSE
-363 YTRYRYSTRFVAIG
+363 HTRYRFSTRYVAIA
-377 LLEGDVDI
+377 LLEGDADI
-385 EQYVREHMPNSK
+385 EQFVRDNLPNSK
-397 TIFALRDKERR
+397 AVFALRDKERR
-408 RYTQLMGE
+408 RYSRLMGE
-416 SVPKAIRTAKQ
+416 SVPKAIRTAKR

-437 YIPAR
+437 YIPA
-442 TTQKANPSL
+442 QSSAKANANL
-451 TERIDYL
+451 TERLDRL
-458 VTHKVWGML
+458 VTHKVWGVL
-467 IFLVSLFV
+467 IFLTSLFIM
-475 LFEATFVLGEY
+475 FEATFVLGEY

-495 EQVSVLIESLLPEGP
+495 EKIGTGLEQLMPNGP
-510 FKDMIVDGIIGGVGG
+510 IKDMVIDGIIGGVGG

-578 CNVPAVMATRMIESR
+578 CNVPAVLATRMIESR

-621 FFPHYSGVVLM
+621 FFPHHSGIVLM
-632 GLYLTGIVLAVLVA
+632 GLYLTGIILAVLVA

-669 RPVWRVIFKHTW
+669 RPAWKVIFKHTW

-695 LIASIVVWF
+695 LVASIVVWF
-704 LGYYPRNAQYSTPA
+704 LGYYPRSEQYSTPA

-726 GHIGKAIEPA
+726 GRIGKAIEPA
-736 ITPLGFDWKMGIGL
+736 IEPLGFDWKMGIGL

-766 LYANQEVS
+766 LYANQEVDS
-774 DTAESEAQVAAAL
+774 AESEAQIAAAL
-787 KTVTTPASALAY
+787 KTVTTPAAALAY

-817 KETNSW
+817 KETKGW
-823 WWAIFAAVY
+823 GWAIFTAVY
-832 TTALAWVVALVAY
+832 TTALAWIVAFTVFQIGKML
-845 RVGLLLF
+845 

>member
-1 MSRILYISIF
+1 
-11 VARIFGNGVN
+11 
-21 NIASIMRISEMRVGQ
+21 MRISEMQAGQ

-50 KRAVDEGFYK
+50 KRAVDAGFYK
-60 GMSIEVLDVDDMGV
+60 GVCIEILDSDTTHMNI
-74 SVDVEGVSRYL
+74 DVEGMQRKL
-85 ILPEASMIEV
+85 TLPEASMIEV
-95 LTMEEASAE
+95 LTTEEAAHE
-104 MQVTD
+104 LQVKELSTGD
-109 ISVGALKGL
+109 LKDL

-124 EIEIALVG
+124 KIEIALVG
-132 QPLSGKNSLFATLT
+132 QPLSGKNSLFTTLT
-146 QGNAAPLSH
+146 QGHATPLPN

-190 TVRKHLVGDAP
+190 TVRRHLVGDNP

-211 NLERS
+211 DLERS

-228 RVIMALNKFDA
+228 RVIVALNKFDA
-239 MQAEGAML
+239 MQAQGSKL

-288 DDEGEVNKEVMR
+288 DDDGEVNKDVMR
-300 ELQEWHRNIVHT
+300 ELQEWHRNIVHS
-312 EDHTEHLAD
+312 DDDTEHLAD

-329 TNYKK
+329 TRYKK

-343 HGTELEQ
+343 HGGELEQ
-350 SIETLRS
+350 SIETLRN
-357 EVWRSE
+357 EVWESE
-363 YTRYRYSTRFVAIG
+363 YTRYRFSTRYVAIA
-377 LLEGDVDI
+377 LLEGDADI
-385 EQYVREHMPNSK
+385 EQFVRDNLPNSK
-397 TIFALRDKERR
+397 AVFALRDKERR
-408 RYTQLMGE
+408 RYSRLMGE
-416 SVPKAIRTAKQ
+416 SVPKAIRTAKR

-437 YIPAR
+437 YIPA
-442 TTQKANPSL
+442 QSSAKANANL
-451 TERIDYL
+451 TERLDRL
-458 VTHKVWGML
+458 VTHKVWGVL
-467 IFLVSLFV
+467 IFLTSLFIM
-475 LFEATFVLGEY
+475 FEATFVLGEY

-495 EQVSVLIESLLPEGP
+495 EKIGTGLEQLLPNGP
-510 FKDMIVDGIIGGVGG
+510 IKDMVIDGIIGGVGG

-578 CNVPAVMATRMIESR
+578 CNVPAVLATRMIESR

-621 FFPHYSGVVLM
+621 FFPHHSGIVLM
-632 GLYLTGIVLAVLVA
+632 GLYLTGIILAVLVA

-669 RPVWRVIFKHTW
+669 RPAWKVIFKHTW

-695 LIASIVVWF
+695 LVASIVVWF
-704 LGYYPRNAQYSTPA
+704 LGYYPRSEQYATPA

-726 GHIGKAIEPA
+726 GRIGKAIEPA
-736 ITPLGFDWKMGIGL
+736 IEPLGFDWKMGIGL

-766 LYANQEVS
+766 LYANQEVDS
-774 DTAESEAQVAAAL
+774 AESEAQIAAAL
-787 KTVTTPASALAY
+787 KTVTTPAAALAY

-817 KETNSW
+817 KETKGW
-823 WWAIFAAVY
+823 GWAIFTAVY
-832 TTALAWVVALVAY
+832 TTALAWIVAFAVFQIGKML
-845 RVGLLLF
+845 

>member
-1 MSRILYISIF
+1 
-11 VARIFGNGVN
+11 
-21 NIASIMRISEMRVGQ
+21 MRISEMNVGQ

-50 KRAVDEGFYK
+50 KRTVDAGFYK
-60 GMSIEVLDVDDMGV
+60 GICIEILEVDAERV
-74 SVDVEGVSRYL
+74 SVDVEGVQRNLSL
-85 ILPEASMIEV
+85 SEASMVEV
-95 LTMEEASAE
+95 LTVEEATRE
-104 MQVTD
+104 MQVSDVST
-109 ISVGALKGL
+109 GALKSL

-132 QPLSGKNSLFATLT
+132 QPLSGKNSLFVTLT
-146 QGNAAPLSH
+146 DGQAKPLPH

-170 LHITNLPDT
+170 LHISNLPDT

-190 TVRKHLVGDAP
+190 TVRRHLVRDAP

-211 NLERS
+211 DLERS

-228 RVIMALNKFDA
+228 RVIVALNKFDA
-239 MQAEGAML
+239 MQAEGSML

-260 VPTVSLNNEGLEH
+260 APTVSLNNEGLEH

-288 DDEGEVNKEVMR
+288 DDDGEVNKEVMR
-300 ELQEWHRNIVHT
+300 ELQEWHRGIVHT
-312 EDHTEHLAD
+312 DDHTEHLAD
-321 FTRDHTLD
+321 FTRDHTLGAH
-329 TNYKK
+329 YKK

-343 HGTELEQ
+343 HGAELEQ
-350 SIETLRS
+350 SIETLRN
-357 EVWRSE
+357 EVWKSE
-363 YTRYRYSTRFVAIG
+363 ATRYRYSTRFVAIS
-377 LLEGDVDI
+377 LLEGDADI
-385 EQYVREHMPNSK
+385 EQFVREHMPNSK
-397 TIFALRDKERR
+397 AIFALRDKERR
-408 RYTQLMGE
+408 RYTRLMGE
-416 SVPKAIRTAKQ
+416 SVPKAIRTAKR

-437 YIPAR
+437 YTSQRSPVR
-442 TTQKANPSL
+442 TNLSF
-451 TERIDYL
+451 TERLDRL
-458 VTHKVWGML
+458 VTHKLWGVV
-467 IFLVSLFV
+467 IFLVSLFIM
-475 LFEATFVLGEY
+475 FEATFVLGEY

-495 EQVSVLIESLLPEGP
+495 ERTGMFVDQLLPEGP
-510 FKDMIVDGIIGGVGG
+510 IKDMVVDGIIGGVGG

-554 IMDKAMHKMGLH
+554 IMDKAMHRMGLH
-566 GKSFITLIMGFG
+566 GKSFVTLIMGFG
-578 CNVPAVMATRMIESR
+578 CNVPAVLATRMIESR

-621 FFPHYSGVVLM
+621 FFPRHSGIVLM
-632 GLYLTGIVLAVLVA
+632 GLYLIGILLAVLVA
-646 RLLSRTVM
+646 RLLSHTVM

-669 RPVWRVIFKHTW
+669 RPAWKVIVKHTW

-704 LGYYPRNAQYSTPA
+704 LGYYPRSEQYATPA

-726 GHIGKAIEPA
+726 GHIGKAIEPIIA
-736 ITPLGFDWKMGIGL
+736 PLGFDWKMGIGL

-766 LYANQEVS
+766 LYANQEVV
-774 DTAESEAQVAAAL
+774 DTAESEAQIASAL
-787 KTVTTPASALAY
+787 KTVTTPAAGLAY
-799 MLFVLIYF
+799 MFFVLIYF

-817 KETNSW
+817 KESKRW
-823 WWAIFAAVY
+823 EWAIFTAVY
-832 TTALAWVVALVAY
+832 TTALAWLVAFAAY
-845 RVGLLLF
+845 RLGMLLM

>member
-1 MSRILYISIF
+1 
-11 VARIFGNGVN
+11 
-21 NIASIMRISEMRVGQ
+21 MRISEMYIGQ

-50 KRAVDEGFYK
+50 KRAVDAGLYK
-60 GMSIEVLDVDDMGV
+60 GVCIEMIAKDTETVSI
-74 SVDVEGVSRYL
+74 DVEGIQRNL

-95 LTMEEASAE
+95 LTTEEAARE
-104 MQVTD
+104 KQVSEVST
-109 ISVGALKGL
+109 GALKEL

-124 EIEIALVG
+124 HMEIALVG
-132 QPLSGKNSLFATLT
+132 QPLSGKNSLFSTAVEKFYDTRPSATEVQT
-146 QGNAAPLSH
+146 
-155 ANDILMGERDFQDYH
+155 GERDFQGYH

-179 YSLTSRTADTW
+179 YSLTSQTIGTQ
-190 TVRKHLVGDAP
+190 TVRNYLVNETP
-201 DIVISVIDAT
+201 DVVICVIDAS

-228 RVIMALNKFDA
+228 RVIVALNKYDI
-239 MQAEGAML
+239 MQASGAQL
-247 DYQTLSRLLGTPI
+247 DYQMLSRLLGTPV
-260 VPTVSLNNEGLEH
+260 VPTVSTSHQGLEH

-288 DDEGEVNKEVMR
+288 DDEGEINKEVMR
-300 ELQEWHRNIVHT
+300 ELQEWHRDIVHS
-312 EDHTEHLAD
+312 DDDSEHLAD
-321 FTRDHTLD
+321 FTRDHTLG
-329 TNYKK
+329 TRYKK

-357 EVWRSE
+357 EIWKSAD
-363 YTRYRYSTRFVAIG
+363 TRYRYSTRFVAIA
-377 LLEGDVDI
+377 LLEGDSTI
-385 EQYVREHMPNSK
+385 EQFVRTSMPNSA
-397 TIFALRDKERR
+397 TIMSLRDKERSRYR
-408 RYTQLMGE
+408 RLMGE
-416 SVPKAIRTAKQ
+416 SMPKALRTAKQ
-427 SFIQGALKET
+427 SFMQGALKET
-437 YIPAR
+437 YIAAPKSEEENNLR
-442 TTQKANPSL
+442 F
-451 TERIDYL
+451 TERIDRL
-458 VTHKVWGML
+458 VTHKVWGVV
-467 IFLVSLFV
+467 IFLISLFIM
-475 LFEATFVLGEY
+475 FEATFVLGEY

-495 EQVSVLIESLLPEGP
+495 EQAGMFIERLLPDGP
-510 FKDMIVDGIIGGVGG
+510 IKDMVVDGIIGGVGG

-578 CNVPAVMATRMIESR
+578 CNVPAVLATRMIESR

-621 FFPHYSGVVLM
+621 FFPHQSGLVLM
-632 GLYLTGIVLAVLVA
+632 GLYLMGIILAVLVA
-646 RLLSRTVM
+646 RLLSHTVM

-669 RPVWRVIFKHTW
+669 SPVWRVILKHTW

-704 LGYYPRNAQYSTPA
+704 LGYYPRSEQYSTPA

-726 GHIGKAIEPA
+726 GYIGKAIEPA
-736 ITPLGFDWKMGIGL
+736 IAPLGFDWKMGIGL
-750 VSGVGAKELI
+750 VSGIGAKELI

-766 LYANQEVS
+766 LYANQEID
-774 DTAESEAQVAAAL
+774 DTVESEAQIAAAL
-787 KTVTTPASALAY
+787 QTVTTPPAALAY
-799 MLFVLIYF
+799 MVFVLIYF

-817 KETNSW
+817 KETRSW
-823 WWAIFAAVY
+823 SWAIFTAVY
-832 TTALAWVVALVAY
+832 TTLLAWCIAFVVY
-845 RVGLLLF
+845 RVGMAV

>member
-1 MSRILYISIF
+1 
-11 VARIFGNGVN
+11 
-21 NIASIMRISEMRVGQ
+21 MRISEMQAGQ

-50 KRAVDEGFYK
+50 KRAVDAGFYK
-60 GMSIEVLDVDDMGV
+60 GVCIEILDSDTTHMNI
-74 SVDVEGVSRYL
+74 DVEGMQRKL
-85 ILPEASMIEV
+85 TLPEASMIEV
-95 LTMEEASAE
+95 LTTEEAAHE
-104 MQVTD
+104 LQVKELST
-109 ISVGALKGL
+109 GELKDL

-124 EIEIALVG
+124 KIEIALVG
-132 QPLSGKNSLFATLT
+132 QPLSDKNSLFTTLT
-146 QGNAAPLSH
+146 QGHAAPLPN

-190 TVRKHLVGDAP
+190 TVRRHLVGDNP

-211 NLERS
+211 DLERS

-228 RVIMALNKFDA
+228 RVIVALNKFDA
-239 MQAEGAML
+239 MQAQGSKL

-288 DDEGEVNKEVMR
+288 DDDGEVNKEVMR
-300 ELQEWHRNIVHT
+300 ELQEWHRNIVHS
-312 EDHTEHLAD
+312 DDDTEHLAD
-321 FTRDHTLD
+321 FTRAHTLD
-329 TNYKK
+329 TRYKK

-343 HGTELEQ
+343 HGGELEQ
-350 SIETLRS
+350 SIETLRN
-357 EVWRSE
+357 EVWKSE
-363 YTRYRYSTRFVAIG
+363 HTRYRFSTRYVAIA
-377 LLEGDVDI
+377 LLEGDADI
-385 EQYVREHMPNSK
+385 EQFVRDNLPNSK
-397 TIFALRDKERR
+397 AVFALRDKERR
-408 RYTQLMGE
+408 RYSRLMGE
-416 SVPKAIRTAKQ
+416 SVPKAIRTAKR

-437 YIPAR
+437 YIPAQSSTR
-442 TTQKANPSL
+442 ANPNL
-451 TERIDYL
+451 TERLDRL
-458 VTHKVWGML
+458 VTHKVWGVL
-467 IFLVSLFV
+467 IFLTSLFIM
-475 LFEATFVLGEY
+475 FEATFVLGEY

-495 EQVSVLIESLLPEGP
+495 EKIGTGLEQLLPNGP
-510 FKDMIVDGIIGGVGG
+510 IKDMVIDGIIGGVGG

-578 CNVPAVMATRMIESR
+578 CNVPAVLATRMIESR

-621 FFPHYSGVVLM
+621 FFPHHSGIVLM
-632 GLYLTGIVLAVLVA
+632 GLYLTGIILAVLVA

-669 RPVWRVIFKHTW
+669 RPAWKVIFKHTW

-695 LIASIVVWF
+695 LVASIVVWF
-704 LGYYPRNAQYSTPA
+704 LGYYPRSEQYATPA

-726 GHIGKAIEPA
+726 GRIGKAIEPA
-736 ITPLGFDWKMGIGL
+736 IEPLGFDWKMGIGL

-766 LYANQEVS
+766 LYANQEVDS
-774 DTAESEAQVAAAL
+774 AESEAQIAAAL
-787 KTVTTPASALAY
+787 KTVTTPAAALAY

-817 KETNSW
+817 KETKGW
-823 WWAIFAAVY
+823 GWAIFTAVY
-832 TTALAWVVALVAY
+832 TTALAWIVAFAVFQIGKML
-845 RVGLLLF
+845 

>member
-1 MSRILYISIF
+1 MQ
-11 VARIFGNGVN
+11 A
-21 NIASIMRISEMRVGQ
+21 GQ

-50 KRAVDEGFYK
+50 KRAVDAGFYK
-60 GMSIEVLDVDDMGV
+60 GVCIEILDSDTTNMNI
-74 SVDVEGVSRYL
+74 DVEGMQRKL
-85 ILPEASMIEV
+85 TLPEASMIEV
-95 LTMEEASAE
+95 LTTEEAAHE
-104 MQVTD
+104 LQVKELSTGD
-109 ISVGALKGL
+109 LKDL

-124 EIEIALVG
+124 KIEIALVG
-132 QPLSGKNSLFATLT
+132 QPLSGKNSLFTTLT
-146 QGNAAPLSH
+146 QGHATPLPN

-190 TVRKHLVGDAP
+190 TVRRHLVGDNP

-211 NLERS
+211 DLERS

-228 RVIMALNKFDA
+228 RVIVALNKFDA
-239 MQAEGAML
+239 MQAQGSKL

-288 DDEGEVNKEVMR
+288 DDDGEVNKEVMR
-300 ELQEWHRNIVHT
+300 ELQEWHRNIVHS
-312 EDHTEHLAD
+312 DDDTEHLAD

-329 TNYKK
+329 TRYKK

-343 HGTELEQ
+343 HGGELEQ
-350 SIETLRS
+350 SIETLRN
-357 EVWRSE
+357 EVWKSE
-363 YTRYRYSTRFVAIG
+363 HTRYRFSTRYVAIA
-377 LLEGDVDI
+377 LLEGDADI
-385 EQYVREHMPNSK
+385 EQFVRDNLPNSK
-397 TIFALRDKERR
+397 AVFALRDKERR
-408 RYTQLMGE
+408 RYSRLMGE
-416 SVPKAIRTAKQ
+416 SVPKAIRTAKR

-437 YIPAR
+437 YIPA
-442 TTQKANPSL
+442 QSSAKANANL
-451 TERIDYL
+451 TERLDRL
-458 VTHKVWGML
+458 VTHKVWGVL
-467 IFLVSLFV
+467 IFLTSLFIM
-475 LFEATFVLGEY
+475 FEATFVLGEY

-495 EQVSVLIESLLPEGP
+495 EKIGTGLEQLMPNGP
-510 FKDMIVDGIIGGVGG
+510 IKDMVIDGIIGGVGG

-578 CNVPAVMATRMIESR
+578 CNVPAVLATRMIESR

-621 FFPHYSGVVLM
+621 FFPHHSGIVLM
-632 GLYLTGIVLAVLVA
+632 GLYLTGIILAVLVA

-669 RPVWRVIFKHTW
+669 RPAWKVIFKHTW

-695 LIASIVVWF
+695 LVASIVVWF
-704 LGYYPRNAQYSTPA
+704 LGYYPRSEQYATPA

-726 GHIGKAIEPA
+726 GRIGKAIEPA
-736 ITPLGFDWKMGIGL
+736 IEPLGFDWKMGIGL

-766 LYANQEVS
+766 LYANQEVDS
-774 DTAESEAQVAAAL
+774 AESEAQIAAAL
-787 KTVTTPASALAY
+787 KTVTTPAAALAY

-817 KETNSW
+817 KETKGW
-823 WWAIFAAVY
+823 GWAIFTAVY
-832 TTALAWVVALVAY
+832 TTALAWIVAFAVFQIGKML
-845 RVGLLLF
+845 

>member
-1 MSRILYISIF
+1 
-11 VARIFGNGVN
+11 
-21 NIASIMRISEMRVGQ
+21 MRISEMQAGQ

-50 KRAVDEGFYK
+50 KRAVDAGFYK
-60 GMSIEVLDVDDMGV
+60 GVCIEILDSDSTHMNI
-74 SVDVEGVSRYL
+74 DVEGMQRKL
-85 ILPEASMIEV
+85 TLPEASMIEV
-95 LTMEEASAE
+95 LTTEEAAQE
-104 MQVTD
+104 LQVKELSTGD
-109 ISVGALKGL
+109 LKDL

-124 EIEIALVG
+124 KIEIALVG
-132 QPLSGKNSLFATLT
+132 QPLSGKNSLFTTLT
-146 QGNAAPLSH
+146 QGHATPLPN

-190 TVRKHLVGDAP
+190 TVRRHLVGDNP

-211 NLERS
+211 DLERS

-228 RVIMALNKFDA
+228 RVIVALNKFDA
-239 MQAEGAML
+239 MQAQGSKL

-288 DDEGEVNKEVMR
+288 DDDGEVNKEVMR
-300 ELQEWHRNIVHT
+300 ELQEWHRNIVHS
-312 EDHTEHLAD
+312 DDDTEHLAD

-329 TNYKK
+329 TRYKK

-343 HGTELEQ
+343 HGGELEQ
-350 SIETLRS
+350 SIETLRN
-357 EVWRSE
+357 EVWKSE
-363 YTRYRYSTRFVAIG
+363 HTRYRFSTRYVAIA
-377 LLEGDVDI
+377 LLEGDADI
-385 EQYVREHMPNSK
+385 EQFVRDNLPNSK
-397 TIFALRDKERR
+397 AVFSLRDKERR
-408 RYTQLMGE
+408 RYSRLMGE
-416 SVPKAIRTAKQ
+416 SVPKAIRTAKR

-437 YIPAR
+437 YIPAQSSTR
-442 TTQKANPSL
+442 ANANL
-451 TERIDYL
+451 TERLDRL
-458 VTHKVWGML
+458 VTHKVWGVL
-467 IFLVSLFV
+467 IFLTSLFIM
-475 LFEATFVLGEY
+475 FEATFVLGEY

-495 EQVSVLIESLLPEGP
+495 EKIGTGLEQLMPNGP
-510 FKDMIVDGIIGGVGG
+510 IKDMVIDGIIGGVGG

-578 CNVPAVMATRMIESR
+578 CNVPAVLATRMIESR

-621 FFPHYSGVVLM
+621 FFPHHSGIVLM
-632 GLYLTGIVLAVLVA
+632 GLYLTGIILAVLVA

-669 RPVWRVIFKHTW
+669 RPAWKVIFKHTW

-695 LIASIVVWF
+695 LVASIVVWF
-704 LGYYPRNAQYSTPA
+704 LGYYPRSEQYATPA

-726 GHIGKAIEPA
+726 GRIGKAIEPA
-736 ITPLGFDWKMGIGL
+736 IEPLGFDWKMGIGL

-766 LYANQEVS
+766 LYANQEVDS
-774 DTAESEAQVAAAL
+774 AESEAQIAAAL
-787 KTVTTPASALAY
+787 KTVTTPAAALAY

-817 KETNSW
+817 KETKGW
-823 WWAIFAAVY
+823 GWAIFTAVY
-832 TTALAWVVALVAY
+832 TTALAWIVAFAVFQIGKML
-845 RVGLLLF
+845 

>member
-1 MSRILYISIF
+1 
-11 VARIFGNGVN
+11 
-21 NIASIMRISEMRVGQ
+21 MRISEMQAGQ

-50 KRAVDEGFYK
+50 KRAVDAGFYK
-60 GMSIEVLDVDDMGV
+60 GVCIEILDSDTTHMNI
-74 SVDVEGVSRYL
+74 DVEGMQRKL
-85 ILPEASMIEV
+85 TLPEASMIEV
-95 LTMEEASAE
+95 LTTEEAAHE
-104 MQVTD
+104 LQVKELST
-109 ISVGALKGL
+109 GELKDL

-124 EIEIALVG
+124 KIEIALVG
-132 QPLSGKNSLFATLT
+132 QPLSGKNSLFTTLT
-146 QGNAAPLSH
+146 QGHATPLPN

-190 TVRKHLVGDAP
+190 TVRRHLVGDNP

-211 NLERS
+211 DLERS

-228 RVIMALNKFDA
+228 RVIVALNKFDA
-239 MQAEGAML
+239 MQAQGSKL

-288 DDEGEVNKEVMR
+288 DDDGEVNKEVMR
-300 ELQEWHRNIVHT
+300 ELQEWHRNIVHS
-312 EDHTEHLAD
+312 DDDTEHLAD

-329 TNYKK
+329 TRYKK

-343 HGTELEQ
+343 HGGELEQ
-350 SIETLRS
+350 SIETLRN
-357 EVWRSE
+357 EVWKSE
-363 YTRYRYSTRFVAIG
+363 HTRYRFSTRYVAIA
-377 LLEGDVDI
+377 LLEGDADI
-385 EQYVREHMPNSK
+385 EQFVRDNLPNSK
-397 TIFALRDKERR
+397 AVFALRDKERR
-408 RYTQLMGE
+408 RYSRLMGE
-416 SVPKAIRTAKQ
+416 SVPKAIRTAKR

-437 YIPAR
+437 YIPA
-442 TTQKANPSL
+442 QSSAKANANL
-451 TERIDYL
+451 TERLDRL
-458 VTHKVWGML
+458 VTHKVWGVL
-467 IFLVSLFV
+467 IFLTSLFV
-475 LFEATFVLGEY
+475 MFEATFVLGEY

-495 EQVSVLIESLLPEGP
+495 EKIGTGREQLMPNGP
-510 FKDMIVDGIIGGVGG
+510 IKDMVIDGIIGGVGG

-578 CNVPAVMATRMIESR
+578 CNVPAVLATRMIESR

-621 FFPHYSGVVLM
+621 FFPHHSGIVLM
-632 GLYLTGIVLAVLVA
+632 GLYLTGIILAVLVA

-669 RPVWRVIFKHTW
+669 RPAWKVIFKHTW

-695 LIASIVVWF
+695 LVASIVVWF
-704 LGYYPRNAQYSTPA
+704 LGYYPRSEQYATPA

-726 GHIGKAIEPA
+726 GRIGKAIEPA
-736 ITPLGFDWKMGIGL
+736 IEPLGFDWKMGIGL

-766 LYANQEVS
+766 LYANQEVDS
-774 DTAESEAQVAAAL
+774 AESEAQIAAAL
-787 KTVTTPASALAY
+787 KTVTTPAAALAY

-817 KETNSW
+817 KETKGW
-823 WWAIFAAVY
+823 GWAIFTAVY
-832 TTALAWVVALVAY
+832 TTALAWIVAFAVFQIGKML
-845 RVGLLLF
+845 

>member
-1 MSRILYISIF
+1 
-11 VARIFGNGVN
+11 
-21 NIASIMRISEMRVGQ
+21 MRISEMQAGQ

-50 KRAVDEGFYK
+50 KRAVDAGFYK
-60 GMSIEVLDVDDMGV
+60 GVCIEILDSDTTHMNI
-74 SVDVEGVSRYL
+74 DVEGMQRKL
-85 ILPEASMIEV
+85 TLPEASMIEV
-95 LTMEEASAE
+95 LTTEEAAQE
-104 MQVTD
+104 LQVKELS
-109 ISVGALKGL
+109 IGELKDL

-124 EIEIALVG
+124 KIEIALVG
-132 QPLSGKNSLFATLT
+132 QPLSGKNSLFTTLT
-146 QGNAAPLSH
+146 QGHAAPLPN

-190 TVRKHLVGDAP
+190 TVRRHLVGDNP

-211 NLERS
+211 DLERS

-228 RVIMALNKFDA
+228 RVIVALNKFDA
-239 MQAEGAML
+239 MQAQGSKL

-288 DDEGEVNKEVMR
+288 DADGEVNKEVMR
-300 ELQEWHRNIVHT
+300 ELQEWHRNIVHS
-312 EDHTEHLAD
+312 DDDTEHLAD

-329 TNYKK
+329 TRYKK

-343 HGTELEQ
+343 HGGELEQ
-350 SIETLRS
+350 SIETLRN
-357 EVWRSE
+357 EVWESE
-363 YTRYRYSTRFVAIG
+363 YTRYRFSTRYVAIA
-377 LLEGDVDI
+377 LLEGDADI
-385 EQYVREHMPNSK
+385 EQFVRDNLPNSK
-397 TIFALRDKERR
+397 AVFALRDKERR
-408 RYTQLMGE
+408 RYSRLMGE
-416 SVPKAIRTAKQ
+416 SVPKAIRTAKR

-437 YIPAR
+437 YIPA
-442 TTQKANPSL
+442 QSSAKANANL
-451 TERIDYL
+451 TERLDRL
-458 VTHKVWGML
+458 VTHKVWGVL
-467 IFLVSLFV
+467 IFLTSLFIM
-475 LFEATFVLGEY
+475 FEATFVLGEY

-495 EQVSVLIESLLPEGP
+495 EKIGTGLEQLLPNGP
-510 FKDMIVDGIIGGVGG
+510 IKDMVIDGIIGGVGG

-578 CNVPAVMATRMIESR
+578 CNVPAVLATRMIESR

-621 FFPHYSGVVLM
+621 FFPHHSGIVLM
-632 GLYLTGIVLAVLVA
+632 GLYLTGIILAVLVA

-669 RPVWRVIFKHTW
+669 RPAWKVIFKHTW

-695 LIASIVVWF
+695 LVASIVVWF
-704 LGYYPRNAQYSTPA
+704 LGYYPRSEQYATPA

-726 GHIGKAIEPA
+726 GRIGKAIEPA
-736 ITPLGFDWKMGIGL
+736 IEPLGFDWKMGIGL

-766 LYANQEVS
+766 LYANQEVDS
-774 DTAESEAQVAAAL
+774 AESEAQIAAAL
-787 KTVTTPASALAY
+787 KTVTTPAAALAY

-817 KETNSW
+817 KETKGW
-823 WWAIFAAVY
+823 GWAIFTAVY
-832 TTALAWVVALVAY
+832 TTALAWIVAFAVFQIGKML
-845 RVGLLLF
+845 

>member
-1 MSRILYISIF
+1 
-11 VARIFGNGVN
+11 
-21 NIASIMRISEMRVGQ
+21 MRISEMQAGQ

-50 KRAVDEGFYK
+50 KRAVDAGFYK
-60 GMSIEVLDVDDMGV
+60 GVCIEILDSDTTHMNI
-74 SVDVEGVSRYL
+74 DVEGMQRKL
-85 ILPEASMIEV
+85 TLPEASMIEV
-95 LTMEEASAE
+95 LTTEEAAHE
-104 MQVTD
+104 LQVKELST
-109 ISVGALKGL
+109 GELKDL

-124 EIEIALVG
+124 KIEIALVG
-132 QPLSGKNSLFATLT
+132 QPLSGKNSLFTTLT
-146 QGNAAPLSH
+146 QGHATPLPN

-190 TVRKHLVGDAP
+190 TVRRHLVGDNP

-211 NLERS
+211 DLERS

-228 RVIMALNKFDA
+228 RVIVALNKFDA
-239 MQAEGAML
+239 MQAQGSKL

-288 DDEGEVNKEVMR
+288 DDDGEVNKEVMR
-300 ELQEWHRNIVHT
+300 ELQEWHRNIVHS
-312 EDHTEHLAD
+312 DDDTEHLAD

-329 TNYKK
+329 TRYKK

-343 HGTELEQ
+343 HGGELEQ
-350 SIETLRS
+350 SIETLRN
-357 EVWRSE
+357 EVWKSE
-363 YTRYRYSTRFVAIG
+363 HTRYRFSTRYVAIA
-377 LLEGDVDI
+377 LLEGDADI
-385 EQYVREHMPNSK
+385 EQFVRDNLPNSK
-397 TIFALRDKERR
+397 AVFALRDKERR
-408 RYTQLMGE
+408 RYSRLMGE
-416 SVPKAIRTAKQ
+416 SVPKAIRTAKR

-437 YIPAR
+437 YIPAQSR
-442 TTQKANPSL
+442 AKANPNL
-451 TERIDYL
+451 TERLDRL
-458 VTHKVWGML
+458 VTHKVWGVL
-467 IFLVSLFV
+467 IFLTSLFIM
-475 LFEATFVLGEY
+475 FEATFVLGEY

-495 EQVSVLIESLLPEGP
+495 EKIGTGLEQLMPNGP
-510 FKDMIVDGIIGGVGG
+510 IKDMVIDGIIGGVGG

-578 CNVPAVMATRMIESR
+578 CNVPAVLATRMIESR

-621 FFPHYSGVVLM
+621 FFPHHSGIVLM
-632 GLYLTGIVLAVLVA
+632 GLYLTGIILAVLVA

-669 RPVWRVIFKHTW
+669 RPAWKVIFKHTW

-704 LGYYPRNAQYSTPA
+704 LGYYPRSEQYATPA

-726 GHIGKAIEPA
+726 GRIGKAIEPA
-736 ITPLGFDWKMGIGL
+736 IEPLGFDWKMGIGL

-766 LYANQEVS
+766 LYANQEVDS
-774 DTAESEAQVAAAL
+774 AESEAQIAAAL
-787 KTVTTPASALAY
+787 KTVTTPAAALAY

-817 KETNSW
+817 KETKGW
-823 WWAIFAAVY
+823 GWAIFTAVY
-832 TTALAWVVALVAY
+832 TTALAWIVAFAVFQIGKML
-845 RVGLLLF
+845 

>member
-1 MSRILYISIF
+1 MQ
-11 VARIFGNGVN
+11 A
-21 NIASIMRISEMRVGQ
+21 GQ

-50 KRAVDEGFYK
+50 KRAVDAGFYK
-60 GMSIEVLDVDDMGV
+60 GVCIEILDSDTTHMNI
-74 SVDVEGVSRYL
+74 DVEGMQRKL
-85 ILPEASMIEV
+85 TLPEASMIEV
-95 LTMEEASAE
+95 LTTEEAAHE
-104 MQVTD
+104 LQVKELSTGD
-109 ISVGALKGL
+109 LKDL

-124 EIEIALVG
+124 KIEIALVG
-132 QPLSGKNSLFATLT
+132 QPLSGKNSLFTTLT
-146 QGNAAPLSH
+146 QGHATPLPN

-190 TVRKHLVGDAP
+190 TVRRHLVGDNP

-211 NLERS
+211 DLERS

-228 RVIMALNKFDA
+228 RVIVALNKFDA
-239 MQAEGAML
+239 MQAQGSKL

-288 DDEGEVNKEVMR
+288 DDDGEVNKEVMR
-300 ELQEWHRNIVHT
+300 ELQEWHRNIVHS
-312 EDHTEHLAD
+312 DDDTEHLAD

-329 TNYKK
+329 TRYKK

-343 HGTELEQ
+343 HGGELEQ
-350 SIETLRS
+350 SIETLRN
-357 EVWRSE
+357 EVWKSE
-363 YTRYRYSTRFVAIG
+363 HTRYRFSTRYVAIA
-377 LLEGDVDI
+377 LLEGDADI
-385 EQYVREHMPNSK
+385 EQFVRDNLPNSK
-397 TIFALRDKERR
+397 AVFALRDKERR
-408 RYTQLMGE
+408 RYSRLMGE
-416 SVPKAIRTAKQ
+416 SVPKAIRTAKR

-437 YIPAR
+437 YIPA
-442 TTQKANPSL
+442 QSSAKANANL
-451 TERIDYL
+451 TERLDRL
-458 VTHKVWGML
+458 VTHKVWGVL
-467 IFLVSLFV
+467 IFLTSLFIM
-475 LFEATFVLGEY
+475 FEATFVLGEY
-486 PMQGIEWLV
+486 PMRGIEWLV
-495 EQVSVLIESLLPEGP
+495 EKIGTGLEQLMPNGP
-510 FKDMIVDGIIGGVGG
+510 IKDMVIDGIIGGVGG

-578 CNVPAVMATRMIESR
+578 CNVPAVLATRMIESR

-621 FFPHYSGVVLM
+621 FFPHHSGIVLM
-632 GLYLTGIVLAVLVA
+632 GLYLTGIILAVLVA

-669 RPVWRVIFKHTW
+669 RPAWKVIFKHTW

-695 LIASIVVWF
+695 LVASIVVWF
-704 LGYYPRNAQYSTPA
+704 LGYYPRSEQYATPA

-726 GHIGKAIEPA
+726 GRIGKAIEPA
-736 ITPLGFDWKMGIGL
+736 IEPLGFDWKMGIGL

-766 LYANQEVS
+766 LYANQEVDS
-774 DTAESEAQVAAAL
+774 AESEAQIAAAL
-787 KTVTTPASALAY
+787 KTVTTPAAALAY

-817 KETNSW
+817 KETKGW
-823 WWAIFAAVY
+823 GWAIFTAVY
-832 TTALAWVVALVAY
+832 TTALAWIVAFAVFQIGKML
-845 RVGLLLF
+845 

>member
-1 MSRILYISIF
+1 MQ
-11 VARIFGNGVN
+11 A
-21 NIASIMRISEMRVGQ
+21 GQ

-50 KRAVDEGFYK
+50 KRAVDAGFYK
-60 GMSIEVLDVDDMGV
+60 GVCIEILDSDTTHMNI
-74 SVDVEGVSRYL
+74 DVEGMQRKL
-85 ILPEASMIEV
+85 TLPEASMIEV
-95 LTMEEASAE
+95 LTTEEAAQE
-104 MQVTD
+104 LQVKELS
-109 ISVGALKGL
+109 IGELKDL

-124 EIEIALVG
+124 KIEIALVG
-132 QPLSGKNSLFATLT
+132 QPLSGKNSLFTTLT
-146 QGNAAPLSH
+146 QGHAAPLPN

-190 TVRKHLVGDAP
+190 TVRRHLVGDNP

-211 NLERS
+211 DLERS

-228 RVIMALNKFDA
+228 RVIVALNKFDA
-239 MQAEGAML
+239 MQAQGSKL

-288 DDEGEVNKEVMR
+288 DADGEVNKEVMR
-300 ELQEWHRNIVHT
+300 ELQEWHRNIVHS
-312 EDHTEHLAD
+312 DDDTEHLAD

-329 TNYKK
+329 TRYKK

-343 HGTELEQ
+343 HGGELEQ
-350 SIETLRS
+350 SIETLRN
-357 EVWRSE
+357 EVWESE
-363 YTRYRYSTRFVAIG
+363 YTRYRFSTRYVAIA
-377 LLEGDVDI
+377 LLEGDADI
-385 EQYVREHMPNSK
+385 EQFVRDNLPNSK
-397 TIFALRDKERR
+397 AVFALRDKERR
-408 RYTQLMGE
+408 RYSRLMGE
-416 SVPKAIRTAKQ
+416 SVPKAIRTAKR

-437 YIPAR
+437 YIPA
-442 TTQKANPSL
+442 QSSAKANANL
-451 TERIDYL
+451 TERLDRL
-458 VTHKVWGML
+458 VTHKVWGVL
-467 IFLVSLFV
+467 IFLTSLFIM
-475 LFEATFVLGEY
+475 FEATFVLGEY

-495 EQVSVLIESLLPEGP
+495 EKIGTGLEQLLPNGP
-510 FKDMIVDGIIGGVGG
+510 IKDMVIDGIIGGVGG

-578 CNVPAVMATRMIESR
+578 CNVPAVLATRMIESR

-621 FFPHYSGVVLM
+621 FFPHHSGIVLM
-632 GLYLTGIVLAVLVA
+632 GLYLTGIILAVLVA

-669 RPVWRVIFKHTW
+669 RPAWKVIFKHTW

-695 LIASIVVWF
+695 LVASIVVWF
-704 LGYYPRNAQYSTPA
+704 LGYYPRSEQYATPA

-726 GHIGKAIEPA
+726 GRIGKAIEPA
-736 ITPLGFDWKMGIGL
+736 IEPLGFDWKMGIGL

-766 LYANQEVS
+766 LYANQEVDS
-774 DTAESEAQVAAAL
+774 AESEAQIAAAL
-787 KTVTTPASALAY
+787 KTVTTPAAALAY

-817 KETNSW
+817 KETKGW
-823 WWAIFAAVY
+823 GWAIFTAVY
-832 TTALAWVVALVAY
+832 TTALAWIVAFAVFQIGKML
-845 RVGLLLF
+845 

>member
-1 MSRILYISIF
+1 MQ
-11 VARIFGNGVN
+11 A
-21 NIASIMRISEMRVGQ
+21 GQ

-50 KRAVDEGFYK
+50 KRAVDAGFYK
-60 GMSIEVLDVDDMGV
+60 GVCIEILDSDTTHMNI
-74 SVDVEGVSRYL
+74 DVEGMQRKL
-85 ILPEASMIEV
+85 TLPEASMIEV
-95 LTMEEASAE
+95 LTTEEAAQE
-104 MQVTD
+104 LQVKELSTGD
-109 ISVGALKGL
+109 LKDL

-124 EIEIALVG
+124 KIEIALVG
-132 QPLSGKNSLFATLT
+132 QPLSGKNSLFTTLT
-146 QGNAAPLSH
+146 QGHAAPLPK

-190 TVRKHLVGDAP
+190 TVRRHLVGDNP

-211 NLERS
+211 DLERS

-228 RVIMALNKFDA
+228 RVIVALNKFDA
-239 MQAEGAML
+239 MQAQGSKL

-288 DDEGEVNKEVMR
+288 DDDGEVNKEVMR
-300 ELQEWHRNIVHT
+300 ELQEWHRNIVHS
-312 EDHTEHLAD
+312 DDDTEHLAD

-329 TNYKK
+329 TRYKK

-343 HGTELEQ
+343 HGGELEQ
-350 SIETLRS
+350 SIETLRN
-357 EVWRSE
+357 EVWKSE
-363 YTRYRYSTRFVAIG
+363 HTRYRFSTRYVAIA
-377 LLEGDVDI
+377 LLEGDADI
-385 EQYVREHMPNSK
+385 EQFVRDNLPNSK
-397 TIFALRDKERR
+397 AVFALRDKERR
-408 RYTQLMGE
+408 RYSRLMGE
-416 SVPKAIRTAKQ
+416 SVPKAIRTAKR

-437 YIPAR
+437 YIPAQSSTR
-442 TTQKANPSL
+442 ANANL
-451 TERIDYL
+451 TERLDRL
-458 VTHKVWGML
+458 VTHKVWGVL
-467 IFLVSLFV
+467 IFLTSLFIM
-475 LFEATFVLGEY
+475 FEATFVLGEY

-495 EQVSVLIESLLPEGP
+495 EKIGTGLEQLMPNGP
-510 FKDMIVDGIIGGVGG
+510 IKDMVIDGIIGGVGG

-578 CNVPAVMATRMIESR
+578 CNVPAVLATRMIESR

-621 FFPHYSGVVLM
+621 FFPHHSGIVLM
-632 GLYLTGIVLAVLVA
+632 GLYLTGIILAVLVA

-669 RPVWRVIFKHTW
+669 RPAWKVIFKHTW

-695 LIASIVVWF
+695 LVASIVVWF
-704 LGYYPRNAQYSTPA
+704 LGYYPRSEQYATPA

-726 GHIGKAIEPA
+726 GRIGKAIEPA
-736 ITPLGFDWKMGIGL
+736 IEPLGFDWKMGIGL

-766 LYANQEVS
+766 LYANQEVDS
-774 DTAESEAQVAAAL
+774 AESEAQIAAAL
-787 KTVTTPASALAY
+787 KTVTTPAAALAY

-817 KETNSW
+817 KETKGW
-823 WWAIFAAVY
+823 GWAIFTAVY
-832 TTALAWVVALVAY
+832 TTALAWIVAFAVFQIGKML
-845 RVGLLLF
+845 

>member
-1 MSRILYISIF
+1 MQ
-11 VARIFGNGVN
+11 A
-21 NIASIMRISEMRVGQ
+21 GQ

-50 KRAVDEGFYK
+50 KRAVDAGFYK
-60 GMSIEVLDVDDMGV
+60 GVCIEILDSDTTHMNI
-74 SVDVEGVSRYL
+74 DVEGMQRKL
-85 ILPEASMIEV
+85 TLPEASMIEV
-95 LTMEEASAE
+95 LTTEEAAQE
-104 MQVTD
+104 LQVKELSTGD
-109 ISVGALKGL
+109 LKDL

-124 EIEIALVG
+124 KIEIALVG
-132 QPLSGKNSLFATLT
+132 QPLSGKNSLFTTLT
-146 QGNAAPLSH
+146 QGHAAPLPN

-190 TVRKHLVGDAP
+190 TVRRHLVGDNP
-201 DIVISVIDAT
+201 DIVISVIDGT
-211 NLERS
+211 DLERS

-228 RVIMALNKFDA
+228 RVIVALNKFDA
-239 MQAEGAML
+239 MQAQGSKL

-288 DDEGEVNKEVMR
+288 DDDGEVNKEVMR
-300 ELQEWHRNIVHT
+300 ELQEWHRNIVHS
-312 EDHTEHLAD
+312 DDDTEHLAD

-329 TNYKK
+329 TRYKK

-343 HGTELEQ
+343 HGGELEQ
-350 SIETLRS
+350 SIETLRN
-357 EVWRSE
+357 EVWKSE
-363 YTRYRYSTRFVAIG
+363 HTRYRFSTRYVAIA
-377 LLEGDVDI
+377 LLEGDADI
-385 EQYVREHMPNSK
+385 EQYVRDNLPNSK
-397 TIFALRDKERR
+397 AVFALRDKERR
-408 RYTQLMGE
+408 RYSRLMGE
-416 SVPKAIRTAKQ
+416 SVPKAIRTAKR

-437 YIPAR
+437 YIPA
-442 TTQKANPSL
+442 QSSAKANANL
-451 TERIDYL
+451 TERLDRL
-458 VTHKVWGML
+458 VTHKVWGVL
-467 IFLVSLFV
+467 IFLTSLFIM
-475 LFEATFVLGEY
+475 FEATFVLGEY

-495 EQVSVLIESLLPEGP
+495 EKIGTGLEQLLPNGP
-510 FKDMIVDGIIGGVGG
+510 IKDMVIDGIIGGVGG

-578 CNVPAVMATRMIESR
+578 CNVPAVLATRMIESR

-621 FFPHYSGVVLM
+621 FFPHHSGIVLM
-632 GLYLTGIVLAVLVA
+632 GLYLTGIILAVLVA

-669 RPVWRVIFKHTW
+669 RPAWKVIFKHTW

-695 LIASIVVWF
+695 LVASIVVWF
-704 LGYYPRNAQYSTPA
+704 LGYYPRSEQYATPA

-726 GHIGKAIEPA
+726 GRIGKAIEPA
-736 ITPLGFDWKMGIGL
+736 IEPLGFDWKMGIGL

-766 LYANQEVS
+766 LYANQEVDS
-774 DTAESEAQVAAAL
+774 AESEAQIAAAL
-787 KTVTTPASALAY
+787 KTVTTPAAALAY

-817 KETNSW
+817 KETKGW
-823 WWAIFAAVY
+823 GWAIFTAVY
-832 TTALAWVVALVAY
+832 TTALAWIVAFAVFQIGKML
-845 RVGLLLF
+845 

>member
-1 MSRILYISIF
+1 
-11 VARIFGNGVN
+11 
-21 NIASIMRISEMRVGQ
+21 MRISEMHAGQ

-50 KRAVDEGFYK
+50 RRAVDAGFYK
-60 GMSIEVLDVDDMGV
+60 GICVEILDVDSTCV
-74 SVDVEGVSRYL
+74 SVDVEGIQRLLTLS
-85 ILPEASMIEV
+85 EASMIEV
-95 LTMEEASAE
+95 LTVEEAAHE
-104 MQVTD
+104 MQVTEV
-109 ISVGALKGL
+109 STGALKSL

-132 QPLSGKNSLFATLT
+132 QPLSGKNSLFTTLT
-146 QGNAAPLSH
+146 QGQSAPL
-155 ANDILMGERDFQDYH
+155 AGAADILMGERDFQDYH
-170 LHITNLPDT
+170 LHISNLPDT

-190 TVRKHLVGDAP
+190 TVRRHLVGDAP

-211 NLERS
+211 DLERS
-216 MQITAQLLDMNL
+216 IQITTQLLDMNL
-228 RVIMALNKFDA
+228 RVIVALNKFDA
-239 MQAEGAML
+239 MQAEGGML

-300 ELQEWHRNIVHT
+300 ELQEWHRSIVHT
-312 EDHTEHLAD
+312 HDHTEHLAD

-329 TNYKK
+329 TRYKK

-350 SIETLRS
+350 SIETLRN
-357 EVWRSE
+357 EVWKSE
-363 YTRYRYSTRFVAIG
+363 STRYRYSTRYVAIA
-377 LLEGDVDI
+377 LLEGDIDI
-385 EQYVREHMPNSK
+385 EQFVREHMPNSK
-397 TIFALRDKERR
+397 AIFALRDKERR
-408 RYTQLMGE
+408 RYTRLMGE
-416 SVPKAIRTAKQ
+416 SVPKAVRTAKR
-427 SFIQGALKET
+427 SFILGALKET
-437 YIPAR
+437 YTPPI
-442 TTQKANPSL
+442 TQAKANPSF
-451 TERIDYL
+451 TERLDRL
-458 VTHKVWGML
+458 VTHKVWGVAL
-467 IFLVSLFV
+467 FLLSLFIM
-475 LFEATFVLGEY
+475 FEATFVLGEY

-495 EQVSVLIESLLPEGP
+495 EKASLLIEHILPEGP
-510 FKDMIVDGIIGGVGG
+510 IKDMVVDGIIGGVGG

-554 IMDKAMHKMGLH
+554 IMDKAMHRMGLH

-578 CNVPAVMATRMIESR
+578 CNVPAVLATRMIESR

-621 FFPHYSGVVLM
+621 FFPHHSGAVLM
-632 GLYLTGIVLAVLVA
+632 GLYLTGILLAVLVA

-669 RPVWRVIFKHTW
+669 SPSWRVIFKHTW

-704 LGYYPRNAQYSTPA
+704 LGYYPRSEHYATPA

-726 GHIGKAIEPA
+726 GHIGKAIEPVIA
-736 ITPLGFDWKMGIGL
+736 PLGFDWKMGIGL

-766 LYANQEVS
+766 LYANQEVT
-774 DTAESEAQVAAAL
+774 DTAESEAQIAAAL
-787 KTVTTPASALAY
+787 KTVTTPSAALAY

-817 KETNSW
+817 KETKGW
-823 WWAIFAAVY
+823 GWAIFAAVY
-832 TTALAWVVALVAY
+832 TTALAWLVAFVVY
-845 RVGLLLF
+845 RVGGMIF

>member
-1 MSRILYISIF
+1 
-11 VARIFGNGVN
+11 
-21 NIASIMRISEMRVGQ
+21 MRISAMHAGQ

-50 KRAVDEGFYK
+50 KRAVDAGFYK
-60 GMSIEVLDVDDMGV
+60 GICIEVLDVNEECIW
-74 SVDVEGVSRYL
+74 VDVEGIQRKL
-85 ILPEASMIEV
+85 LHPEASMIEV
-95 LTMEEASAE
+95 LTVEEAAFE
-104 MQVTD
+104 MQVTEV
-109 ISVGALKGL
+109 STGALKSL

-132 QPLSGKNSLFATLT
+132 QPLSGKNSLFGTLT
-146 QGNAAPLSH
+146 EGKGALLSAAG
-155 ANDILMGERDFQDYH
+155 DIFMGERDFQDYH

-190 TVRKHLVGDAP
+190 TVRRHLVGDSP

-211 NLERS
+211 DIERS

-228 RVIMALNKFDA
+228 RVIVALNKFDA
-239 MQAEGAML
+239 MQAEGSML

-260 VPTVSLNNEGLEH
+260 VPTVSLNSEGVEH

-288 DDEGEVNKEVMR
+288 DDEGEVNKVVMR

-312 EDHTEHLAD
+312 DDHIEHLAD

-329 TNYKK
+329 VSYKK

-343 HGTELEQ
+343 HGSELEQ
-350 SIETLRS
+350 SIETLRN
-357 EVWRSE
+357 EVWKSE
-363 YTRYRYSTRFVAIG
+363 STRYRYSTRFVAIG
-377 LLEGDVDI
+377 LLECDSEI
-385 EQYVREHMPNSK
+385 EQFVRESMPNSK
-397 TIFALRDKERR
+397 VIFALRDKERR
-408 RYTQLMGE
+408 RYSRLMGE

-427 SFIQGALKET
+427 GFIQGALKET
-437 YIPAR
+437 YTSP
-442 TTQKANPSL
+442 QSL
-451 TERIDYL
+451 SKVNQRFTERLDRL
-458 VTHKVWGML
+458 VTHKVWGVV
-467 IFLVSLFV
+467 IFLVSLFIM
-475 LFEATFVLGEY
+475 FEATFVLGEY

-495 EQVSVLIESLLPEGP
+495 EQIGLLFERMLPEGP
-510 FKDMIVDGIIGGVGG
+510 IKDMVVDGIIGGVGG

-554 IMDKAMHKMGLH
+554 IMDKAMHRMGLH

-578 CNVPAVMATRMIESR
+578 CNVPAVLATRMIESR

-621 FFPHYSGVVLM
+621 FFPHHSGLVLM
-632 GLYLTGIVLAVLVA
+632 GLYLTGILLAVLVA

-669 RPVWRVIFKHTW
+669 SPAWRVIFKHTW

-704 LGYYPRNAQYSTPA
+704 LGYYPRSEQYNSPA
-718 EQQEHSYI
+718 EQQENSYI

-736 ITPLGFDWKMGIGL
+736 IAPLGFDWKMGIGL

-766 LYANQEVS
+766 LYANQEVA
-774 DTAESEAQVAAAL
+774 DTAESEAQIASAL
-787 KTVTTPASALAY
+787 KAFTTPAAALAY

-817 KETNSW
+817 KESKSW
-823 WWAIFAAVY
+823 GWAVFTAVY
-832 TTALAWVVALVAY
+832 TTVLAWVVAFVAY
-845 RVGLLLF
+845 RIGMMCI

>member
-1 MSRILYISIF
+1 MQ
-11 VARIFGNGVN
+11 A
-21 NIASIMRISEMRVGQ
+21 GQ

-50 KRAVDEGFYK
+50 KRAVDAGFYK
-60 GMSIEVLDVDDMGV
+60 GVCIEILDSDTTHMNI
-74 SVDVEGVSRYL
+74 DVEGMQRKL
-85 ILPEASMIEV
+85 TLPEASMIEV
-95 LTMEEASAE
+95 LTTEEAAHE
-104 MQVTD
+104 LQVKELSTGD
-109 ISVGALKGL
+109 LKDL

-124 EIEIALVG
+124 KIEIALVG
-132 QPLSGKNSLFATLT
+132 QPLSGKNSLFTTLT
-146 QGNAAPLSH
+146 QGHAAPLPN

-190 TVRKHLVGDAP
+190 TVRRHLVGDNP

-211 NLERS
+211 DLERS

-228 RVIMALNKFDA
+228 RVIVALNKFDA
-239 MQAEGAML
+239 MQAQGSKL

-288 DDEGEVNKEVMR
+288 DDDGEVNKEVMR
-300 ELQEWHRNIVHT
+300 ELQEWHRNIVHS
-312 EDHTEHLAD
+312 DDDTEHLAD

-329 TNYKK
+329 TRYKK

-343 HGTELEQ
+343 HGGELEQ
-350 SIETLRS
+350 SIETLRN
-357 EVWRSE
+357 EVWESE
-363 YTRYRYSTRFVAIG
+363 YTRYRFSTRYVAIA
-377 LLEGDVDI
+377 LLEGDADI
-385 EQYVREHMPNSK
+385 EQFVRDNLPNSK
-397 TIFALRDKERR
+397 AVFALRDKERR
-408 RYTQLMGE
+408 RYSRLMGE
-416 SVPKAIRTAKQ
+416 SVPKAIRTAKR

-437 YIPAR
+437 YIPA
-442 TTQKANPSL
+442 QSSAKANANL
-451 TERIDYL
+451 TERLDRL
-458 VTHKVWGML
+458 VTHKVWGVL
-467 IFLVSLFV
+467 IFLTSLFIM
-475 LFEATFVLGEY
+475 FEATFVLGEY

-495 EQVSVLIESLLPEGP
+495 EKIGTGLEQLMPNGP
-510 FKDMIVDGIIGGVGG
+510 IKDMVIDGIIGGVGG

-578 CNVPAVMATRMIESR
+578 CNVPAVLATRMIESR

-621 FFPHYSGVVLM
+621 FFPHHSGIVLM
-632 GLYLTGIVLAVLVA
+632 GLYLTGIILAVLVA

-669 RPVWRVIFKHTW
+669 RPAWKVIFKHTW

-695 LIASIVVWF
+695 LVASIVVWF
-704 LGYYPRNAQYSTPA
+704 LGYYPRSEQYATPA

-726 GHIGKAIEPA
+726 GRIGKAIEPA
-736 ITPLGFDWKMGIGL
+736 IEPLGFDWKMGIGL

-766 LYANQEVS
+766 LYANQEVDS
-774 DTAESEAQVAAAL
+774 AESEAQIAAAL
-787 KTVTTPASALAY
+787 KTVTTPAAALAY

-817 KETNSW
+817 KETKGW
-823 WWAIFAAVY
+823 GWAIFTAVY
-832 TTALAWVVALVAY
+832 TTALAWIVAFAVFQIGKML
-845 RVGLLLF
+845 

>member
-1 MSRILYISIF
+1 MQ
-11 VARIFGNGVN
+11 A
-21 NIASIMRISEMRVGQ
+21 GQ

-50 KRAVDEGFYK
+50 KRAVDAGFYK
-60 GMSIEVLDVDDMGV
+60 GVCIEILDSDTTNMNI
-74 SVDVEGVSRYL
+74 DVEGMQRKL
-85 ILPEASMIEV
+85 TLPEASMIEV
-95 LTMEEASAE
+95 LTTEEAAQE
-104 MQVTD
+104 LQVKELSTGD
-109 ISVGALKGL
+109 LKDL

-124 EIEIALVG
+124 KIEIALVG
-132 QPLSGKNSLFATLT
+132 QPLSGKNSLFTTLT
-146 QGNAAPLSH
+146 QGHATPLPN

-190 TVRKHLVGDAP
+190 TVRRHLVGDNP

-211 NLERS
+211 DLERS

-228 RVIMALNKFDA
+228 RVIVALNKFDA
-239 MQAEGAML
+239 MQAQGSKL

-288 DDEGEVNKEVMR
+288 DDDGEVNKEVMR
-300 ELQEWHRNIVHT
+300 ELQEWHRNIVHS
-312 EDHTEHLAD
+312 DDDTEHLAD

-329 TNYKK
+329 TRYKK

-343 HGTELEQ
+343 HGGELEQ
-350 SIETLRS
+350 SIETLRN
-357 EVWRSE
+357 EVWKSE
-363 YTRYRYSTRFVAIG
+363 HTRYRFSTRYVAIA
-377 LLEGDVDI
+377 LLEGDADI
-385 EQYVREHMPNSK
+385 EQFVRDNLPNSK
-397 TIFALRDKERR
+397 AVFALRDKERR
-408 RYTQLMGE
+408 RYSRLMGE
-416 SVPKAIRTAKQ
+416 SVPKAIRTAKR

-437 YIPAR
+437 YIPA
-442 TTQKANPSL
+442 QSSAKANANL
-451 TERIDYL
+451 TERLDRL
-458 VTHKVWGML
+458 VTHKVWGVL
-467 IFLVSLFV
+467 IFLTSLFIM
-475 LFEATFVLGEY
+475 FEATFVLGEY

-495 EQVSVLIESLLPEGP
+495 EKIGTGLEQLLPNGP
-510 FKDMIVDGIIGGVGG
+510 IKDMVIDGIIGGVGG

-578 CNVPAVMATRMIESR
+578 CNVPAVLATRMIESR

-621 FFPHYSGVVLM
+621 FFPHHSGIVLM
-632 GLYLTGIVLAVLVA
+632 GLYLTGIILAVLVA

-669 RPVWRVIFKHTW
+669 RPAWKVIFKHTW

-695 LIASIVVWF
+695 LVASIVVWF
-704 LGYYPRNAQYSTPA
+704 LGYYPRSEQYATPA

-726 GHIGKAIEPA
+726 GRIGKAFEPA
-736 ITPLGFDWKMGIGL
+736 IEPLGFDWKMGIGL

-766 LYANQEVS
+766 LYANQEVDS
-774 DTAESEAQVAAAL
+774 AESEAQIAAAL
-787 KTVTTPASALAY
+787 KTVTTPAAALAY

-817 KETNSW
+817 KETKGW
-823 WWAIFAAVY
+823 GWAIFTAVY
-832 TTALAWVVALVAY
+832 TTALAWIVAFAVFQIGKML
-845 RVGLLLF
+845 